1 MSFTEINSVENFV
14 IKAMTGVN
22 LNTPS
27 PVGEGQ
33 GVRVCEPPAHY
44 GARWE
49 YVPATALQREITEVL
64 VETEVKK
71 ALVRLNPEIAAQ
83 PERAD
88 EVIYKLRSI
97 LLSVNSTGL
106 VRANEKFAEW
116 LKGRKT
122 MPFGKNYAHVTVNL
136 IDFKN
141 IENNTFQLVNQFS
154 IRNRETKRPDI
165 VLFVNGFPLVVG
177 EAKTAVRPA
186 VSWLDG
192 AADIH
197 DGYENSVPELF
208 VPNVFSFATEGKELY
223 YGAVRTPLEF
233 WAAWRVDDD
242 ENLSKMMGLG
252 NVEKELKQLLSPRTL
267 LDILY
272 NFTTYTTNKKR
283 QRTKIV
289 CRYQQYEGANLIVER
304 VLQNRIKRG
313 LIWHFQGSGKSLLML
328 FAAQKLRKMPEL
340 KSPTVMIVV
349 DRVDLD
355 SQTQNVFK
363 EAQNVMP
370 TEDIST
376 MNSYL
381 ENDSR
386 YIIITT
392 IFKFKEA
399 KPNINLRE
407 NIIVMVDEAHRT
419 QEGDLGQRMRAAL
432 PNAFFFG
439 LTGTPINRSDHNTF
453 WTFGAEEDTN
463 GYMSRYSF
471 EDALRDNTILP
482 LHFEPRLLDIHI
494 DKDSVDEQF
503 AELSNSLDED
513 AKITLTKK
521 AAKMLEFLK
530 SPERIALVC
539 QDIAQ
544 HYQEKVEPQG
554 FKAMIVTPDREA
566 CHLYKQELG
575 KYFPDSASAV
585 VISTSGKGD
594 DELKRLYNRTKDEQ
608 EKLIEKYNN
617 PDSELKFLIVTAKLL
632 TGFDSPILQT
642 MYLDKSLKDHTL
654 LQAICRTN
662 RKFPNK
668 TFGRIVDYFGVFD
681 DAAKA
686 LEFDEDAMKKVI
698 TNLNS
703 LIDEL
708 PKVMENNLSH
718 FAGVDRTVEGFDGL
732 QAAQEAIGTNEKR
745 DAFAADYRQLSNIWE
760 SLSPD
765 PALEPFR
772 VDYKWLSNVYQS
784 VKPSGPD
791 SLGKLLWLSLGAQT
805 KKIMYDNIHAE
816 GIHTDM
822 EEVVLDE
829 TTVASLMANKDPKAA
844 KRMEKELIKRFKKYS
859 NIPKFVELSKR
870 LEELRAKAEAG
881 LISSIEFIKEL
892 CQIARETV
900 QAEKQEEKIEVR
912 KTGKEALTE
921 LFLELRTEDTPA
933 VVGRIVADID
943 EIVKIVRFPGWQT
956 TNAGEREVQKALRK
970 TLLKYKL
977 HKEEALFAKA
987 YLYIKEYY

>member
-1 MSFTEINSVENFV
+1 MSFNEINTVENFV
-14 IKAMTGVN
+14 IKTMTGVN
-22 LNTPS
+22 LNDAGAVGGE
-27 PVGEGQ
+27 PVAE
-33 GVRVCEPPAHY
+33 Y
-44 GARWE
+44 GAHWV
-49 YVPATALQREITEVL
+49 YTPASELSREITEVL
-64 VETEVKK
+64 IEMELKK
-71 ALVRLNPEIAAQ
+71 ALIKLNPEIAAL

-106 VRANEKFAEW
+106 VRANEEFAEW
-116 LKGRKT
+116 LKGDKT
-122 MPFGKNYAHVTVNL
+122 MPFGKNYAHVTVKL
-136 IDFKN
+136 IDFDN
-141 IENNTFQLVNQFS
+141 IGNNKFQLVNQFS

-165 VLFVNGFPLVVG
+165 VMFVNGIPLVVG
-177 EAKTAVRPA
+177 EAKTPIRPS
-186 VSWLDG
+186 VSWLDA

-233 WAAWRVDDD
+233 WAAWRVNDGDDVSR
-242 ENLSKMMGLG
+242 LMGLT
-252 NVEKELKQLLSPRTL
+252 NVAAEMKQLLSPKTL

-272 NFTTYTTNKKR
+272 NFTAYSTNKKR
-283 QRTKIV
+283 QRMKVV
-289 CRYQQYEGANLIVER
+289 CRYQQYEGANLIVQR
-304 VLQNRIKRG
+304 VVENKIKRG

-328 FAAQKLRKMPEL
+328 FAAQKMRKMAEL

-363 EAQNVMP
+363 EARNVVP
-370 TEDIST
+370 TEDIDT
-376 MNSYL
+376 LNRYL
-381 ENDSR
+381 ANDSR
-386 YIIITT
+386 FIIITT

-399 KPNINLRE
+399 KANINLRD

-419 QEGDLGQRMRAAL
+419 QEGDLGQRMRMAL

-439 LTGTPINRSDHNTF
+439 LTGTPINKSDHNTF
-453 WTFGAEEDTN
+453 WTFGAQEDEN

-471 EDALRDNTILP
+471 EDALRDKTILP

-494 DKDSVDEQF
+494 DRDRVDEEF
-503 AELSNSLDED
+503 EALSNTLDED
-513 AKITLTKK
+513 AKITLSNK

-530 SPERIALVC
+530 SPERIEIVC
-539 QDIAQ
+539 KDIAQ

-594 DELKRLYNRTKDEQ
+594 DELKRLYSLTKDEQ
-608 EKLIEKYNN
+608 EKLIEKFNK
-617 PDSELKFLIVTAKLL
+617 PESELKFLIVTAKLL
-632 TGFDSPILQT
+632 TGFDAPILQT

-686 LEFDEDAMKKVI
+686 LEFDEDVMKKVI

-703 LIDEL
+703 QLEEL
-708 PKVMENNLSH
+708 PRVMANNLAH
-718 FAGVDRTVEGFDGL
+718 FEGVDRTVDGFDGL
-732 QAAQEAIGTNEKR
+732 QAAQEAINTNEKR
-745 DAFAADYRQLSNIWE
+745 DAFASDYRQLANIWE

-765 PALEPFR
+765 VALEPYR
-772 VDYKWLSNVYQS
+772 EDYKWLSNVYQS

-805 KKIMYDNIHAE
+805 KKIMYDNIHVG
-816 GIHTDM
+816 GIHSDM

-829 TTVASLMANKDPKAA
+829 VMVASLMTSKDPRAA
-844 KRMEKELIKRFKKYS
+844 KKIEKELIKRFKKYA
-859 NIPKFVELSKR
+859 NQPKFIELSKR
-870 LEELRAKAEAG
+870 LEALRDKAEQG

-900 QAEKQEEKIEVR
+900 QAEKQEQQVEVR
-912 KTGKEALTE
+912 KTGEEALTE
-921 LFLELRTEDTPA
+921 LFMELRTEDTPA

-943 EIVKIVRFPGWQT
+943 SIVKIVRFPGWQN

-977 HKEEALFAKA
+977 HKEEVLFNKA
-987 YLYIKEYY
+987 YMYIREYY

>member
-1 MSFTEINSVENFV
+1 MSFNEINAVENFV
-14 IKAMTGVN
+14 IHTMTGVN
-22 LNTPS
+22 LNETNMAHEAQAPY
-27 PVGEGQ
+27 
-33 GVRVCEPPAHY
+33 GVQ
-44 GARWE
+44 WE
-49 YVPATALQREITEVL
+49 YLPASELPREVTEVM

-71 ALVRLNPEIAAQ
+71 ALVSLNPEIAAL

-106 VRANEKFAEW
+106 VRANEEFAEW
-116 LKGRKT
+116 LKGNKT
-122 MPFGKNYAHVTVNL
+122 MPFGKNYAHVSIKL
-136 IDFKN
+136 IDFET
-141 IENNTFQLVNQFS
+141 IENNKFQLVNQFS

-165 VLFVNGFPLVVG
+165 VMFVNGIPLVVG
-177 EAKTAVRPA
+177 EAKTPVRPS
-186 VSWLDG
+186 VSWLD
-192 AADIH
+192 AASDIH

-208 VPNVFSFATEGKELY
+208 VPNVLSFATEGKELY

-233 WAAWRVDDD
+233 WAAWRVNDGDDVAQ
-242 ENLSKMMGLG
+242 LMGLN
-252 NVEKELKQLLSPRTL
+252 NVAAEMKQLLSPKTL

-272 NFTTYTTNKKR
+272 NFTTYSTNKKR
-283 QRTKIV
+283 QRIKVV
-289 CRYQQYEGANLIVER
+289 CRYQQYEGANLIVQR
-304 VLQNRIKRG
+304 VLENKIKRG

-328 FAAQKLRKMPEL
+328 FAAQKMRKMKEL

-363 EAQNVMP
+363 EAPNVMP
-370 TEDIST
+370 TEDIDT
-376 MNSYL
+376 LNKYL
-381 ENDSR
+381 ANDSR

-392 IFKFKEA
+392 IFKFKDA
-399 KPNINLRE
+399 QANINQRE

-419 QEGDLGQRMRAAL
+419 QEGDLGQRMRLAL

-439 LTGTPINRSDHNTF
+439 LTGTPINKSDHNTF
-453 WTFGAEEDTN
+453 WTFGAQEDEN

-471 EDALRDNTILP
+471 EDALRDKTILP

-494 DKDSVDEQF
+494 DRDKVDEEF
-503 AELSNSLDED
+503 AAISNTLDED
-513 AKITLTKK
+513 AKITLSNK

-530 SPERIALVC
+530 SPERIEIVC
-539 QDIAQ
+539 KDIAQ

-585 VISTSGKGD
+585 VISTSGKGE
-594 DELKRLYNRTKDEQ
+594 DELKRLYNLSKDEQ
-608 EKLIEKYNN
+608 EKLIEKFNK

-632 TGFDSPILQT
+632 TGFDAPILQT

-686 LEFDEDAMKKVI
+686 LEFDEDVMKKVI
-698 TNLNS
+698 TNLS
-703 LIDEL
+703 SQLEEL
-708 PKVMENNLSH
+708 PRIMANNLAH
-718 FAGVDRTVEGFDGL
+718 FEGVDRTVEGFDGL
-732 QAAQEAIGTNEKR
+732 QAAQDAINTNEKR
-745 DAFAADYRQLSNIWE
+745 DAFASDYRQLANIWE

-765 PALEPFR
+765 PALEPYR
-772 VDYKWLSNVYQS
+772 TDYKWLSNVYQS

-805 KKIMYDNIHAE
+805 KKIMYDNIHVG

-829 TTVASLMANKDPKAA
+829 TMVASLMASKDSKAA
-844 KRMEKELIKRFKKYS
+844 KKIEKELIKRFKKYT
-859 NIPKFVELSKR
+859 NQPKFVELSKR
-870 LEELRAKAEAG
+870 LEALRDKAEQG

-892 CQIARETV
+892 CQIARETI
-900 QAEKQEEKIEVR
+900 QAEKQEEHIEVR
-912 KTGKEALTE
+912 KTGTEALTE

-943 EIVKIVRFPGWQT
+943 SIVKIVRFPGWQT

-977 HKEEALFAKA
+977 HKEEVLFNKA
-987 YLYIKEYY
+987 YMYIREYY

>member
-1 MSFTEINSVENFV
+1 MPFNEINSVENFV
-14 IKAMTGVN
+14 IKTMTGVN
-22 LNTPS
+22 LNDT
-27 PVGEGQ
+27 Q
-33 GVRVCEPPAHY
+33 ALHEPIVTY
-44 GARWE
+44 GAQWI
-49 YVPATALQREITEVL
+49 YTPASELPREITEVL
-64 VETEVKK
+64 IETELKQ
-71 ALVRLNPEIAAQ
+71 ALIKLNPEIAAL

-106 VRANEKFAEW
+106 VRANEEFAEW
-116 LKGRKT
+116 LKGKKT
-122 MPFGKNYAHVTVNL
+122 MPFGKNYSHVSVKL
-136 IDFKN
+136 IDFEN
-141 IENNTFQLVNQFS
+141 IENNKFQLINQFS

-165 VLFVNGFPLVVG
+165 VMFVNGIPLVVG
-177 EAKTAVRPA
+177 EAKTPVRPS
-186 VSWLDG
+186 VSWLD
-192 AADIH
+192 AASDIH

-208 VPNVFSFATEGKELY
+208 VPNVLSFATEGKELY

-233 WAAWRVDDD
+233 WAAWRVNEGDDVSR
-242 ENLSKMMGLG
+242 LMGLN
-252 NVEKELKQLLSPRTL
+252 NVAAEMKQLLSPKTL

-272 NFTTYTTNKKR
+272 NFTTYSTNKKR
-283 QRTKIV
+283 QRIKVV
-289 CRYQQYEGANLIVER
+289 CRYQQYEGANLIVQR
-304 VLQNRIKRG
+304 VLENKIKRG

-328 FAAQKLRKMPEL
+328 FAAQKMRKLKEL

-363 EAQNVMP
+363 EAPNVMP
-370 TEDIST
+370 TEDIDT
-376 MNSYL
+376 LNKYL
-381 ENDSR
+381 ANDSR
-386 YIIITT
+386 FIIITT
-392 IFKFKEA
+392 IFKFKDA
-399 KPNINLRE
+399 KANINQRD

-419 QEGDLGQRMRAAL
+419 QEGDLGQRMRMAL

-439 LTGTPINRSDHNTF
+439 LTGTPINKTDHNTF
-453 WTFGAEEDTN
+453 WTFGAQEDEN

-471 EDALRDNTILP
+471 EDALRDKTILP

-494 DKDSVDEQF
+494 DREKVDEEF
-503 AELSNSLDED
+503 EAISNTLDEE
-513 AKITLTKK
+513 AKITLSKK

-530 SPERIALVC
+530 SPERIEIVC
-539 QDIAQ
+539 KDIAQ

-585 VISTSGKGD
+585 VISTSGKGE
-594 DELKRLYNRTKDEQ
+594 DELKRLYNLTKDEQ
-608 EKLIEKYNN
+608 EKLVEKFNK

-632 TGFDSPILQT
+632 TGFDAPILQT

-686 LEFDEDAMKKVI
+686 LEFDEDVMKKVI
-698 TNLNS
+698 TNLS
-703 LIDEL
+703 SQLEEL
-708 PKVMENNLSH
+708 PRIMANNLAH
-718 FAGVDRTVEGFDGL
+718 FEGVDRTIEGFDGL
-732 QAAQEAIGTNEKR
+732 QAAQDSIDTNEKR
-745 DAFAADYRQLSNIWE
+745 DAFASDYRQLANIWE

-765 PALEPFR
+765 PALEPYR
-772 VDYKWLSNVYQS
+772 TDYKWLSNVYQS

-805 KKIMYDNIHAE
+805 KKIMYDNIHVG

-822 EEVVLDE
+822 QEVVLDE
-829 TTVASLMANKDPKAA
+829 TMVASLMVSKDPKAA
-844 KRMEKELIKRFKKYS
+844 KKIEKELIKRFKKYT
-859 NIPKFVELSKR
+859 NQPKFVELSKR
-870 LEELRAKAEAG
+870 LEALRDKAEQG

-892 CQIARETV
+892 CQIARETI
-900 QAEKQEEKIEVR
+900 QAEKQEEHIEVR
-912 KTGKEALTE
+912 KTGTEALTE

-943 EIVKIVRFPGWQT
+943 SIVKIVRFPGWQT

-977 HKEEALFAKA
+977 HKEEVLFNKA
-987 YLYIKEYY
+987 YMYIREYY

>member
-1 MSFTEINSVENFV
+1 MTFNEINSVENFV
-14 IKAMTGVN
+14 IKTMTGVN
-22 LNTPS
+22 LNDT
-27 PVGEGQ
+27 Q
-33 GVRVCEPPAHY
+33 ALHEPMSSY
-44 GARWE
+44 GAQWI
-49 YVPATALQREITEVL
+49 YTPASELPREITEVL
-64 VETEVKK
+64 IETELKQ
-71 ALVRLNPEIAAQ
+71 ALIKLNPEIAAL

-106 VRANEKFAEW
+106 VRANEEFAEW
-116 LKGRKT
+116 LKGNKT
-122 MPFGKNYAHVTVNL
+122 MPFGKNYAHVSIKL
-136 IDFKN
+136 IDFDN
-141 IENNTFQLVNQFS
+141 IENNKFQLVNQFS

-165 VLFVNGFPLVVG
+165 VMFVNGIPLVVG
-177 EAKTAVRPA
+177 EAKTPVRPS
-186 VSWLDG
+186 VSWLD
-192 AADIH
+192 AASDIH

-208 VPNVFSFATEGKELY
+208 VPNVLSFATEGKELY

-233 WAAWRVDDD
+233 WAAWRVNEGDDVSR
-242 ENLSKMMGLG
+242 LMGLN
-252 NVEKELKQLLSPRTL
+252 NVAAEMKQLLSPKTL

-272 NFTTYTTNKKR
+272 NFTTYSTNKKR
-283 QRTKIV
+283 QRIKIV
-289 CRYQQYEGANLIVER
+289 CRYQQYEGANLIVQR
-304 VLQNRIKRG
+304 VLENKIKRG

-328 FAAQKLRKMPEL
+328 FAAQKMRKLKEL

-363 EAQNVMP
+363 EAPNVMP
-370 TEDIST
+370 TEDIDT
-376 MNSYL
+376 LNKYL
-381 ENDSR
+381 ANDSR
-386 YIIITT
+386 FIIITT
-392 IFKFKEA
+392 IFKFKDA
-399 KPNINLRE
+399 KANINLRD

-419 QEGDLGQRMRAAL
+419 QEGDLGQRMRMAL

-439 LTGTPINRSDHNTF
+439 LTGTPINKTDHNTF
-453 WTFGAEEDTN
+453 WTFGAQEDEN

-471 EDALRDNTILP
+471 EDALRDKTILP

-494 DKDSVDEQF
+494 DREKVDEEF
-503 AELSNSLDED
+503 EAISNTLDEE
-513 AKITLTKK
+513 AKITLSKK

-530 SPERIALVC
+530 SPERIEIVC
-539 QDIAQ
+539 KDIAQ

-585 VISTSGKGD
+585 VISTSGKGE
-594 DELKRLYNRTKDEQ
+594 DELKRLYNLTKDEQ
-608 EKLIEKYNN
+608 EKLVEKFNK

-632 TGFDSPILQT
+632 TGFDAPILQT

-686 LEFDEDAMKKVI
+686 LEFDEDVMKKVI
-698 TNLNS
+698 TNLS
-703 LIDEL
+703 SQLEEL
-708 PKVMENNLSH
+708 PRIMANNLAH
-718 FAGVDRTVEGFDGL
+718 FEGVDRTIEGFDGL
-732 QAAQEAIGTNEKR
+732 QAAQDAIDTNEKR
-745 DAFAADYRQLSNIWE
+745 DAFASDYRQLANIWE

-765 PALEPFR
+765 PALEPYR
-772 VDYKWLSNVYQS
+772 TDYKWLSNVYQS

-805 KKIMYDNIHAE
+805 KKIMYDNIHVG

-822 EEVVLDE
+822 QEVVLDE
-829 TTVASLMANKDPKAA
+829 TMVASLMVSKDPKAA
-844 KRMEKELIKRFKKYS
+844 KKIEKELIKRFKKYT
-859 NIPKFVELSKR
+859 NQPKFVELSKR
-870 LEELRAKAEAG
+870 LEALRDKAEQG

-892 CQIARETV
+892 CQIARETI
-900 QAEKQEEKIEVR
+900 QAEKQEEHIEVR
-912 KTGKEALTE
+912 KTGTEALTE

-943 EIVKIVRFPGWQT
+943 SIVKIVRFPGWQT

-977 HKEEALFAKA
+977 HKEEVLFNKA
-987 YLYIKEYY
+987 YMYIREYY

>member
-1 MSFTEINSVENFV
+1 MSFNEINAVENFV
-14 IKAMTGVN
+14 IHTMTGVN
-22 LNTPS
+22 LNETNM
-27 PVGEGQ
+27 
-33 GVRVCEPPAHY
+33 AHEAQAPY
-44 GARWE
+44 GAQWE
-49 YVPATALQREITEVL
+49 YLPATELPREVTEVM

-106 VRANEKFAEW
+106 VRANEEFAEW
-116 LKGRKT
+116 LKGNKT
-122 MPFGKNYAHVTVNL
+122 MPFGKNYAHVSIKL
-136 IDFKN
+136 IDFDV
-141 IENNTFQLVNQFS
+141 IENNKFQLVNQFS

-165 VLFVNGFPLVVG
+165 VMFVNGIPLVVG
-177 EAKTAVRPA
+177 EAKTPVRPS
-186 VSWLDG
+186 VSWLD
-192 AADIH
+192 AASDIH

-208 VPNVFSFATEGKELY
+208 VPNVLSFATEGKELY

-233 WAAWRVDDD
+233 WAAWRVNEGDDVSR
-242 ENLSKMMGLG
+242 LMGLN
-252 NVEKELKQLLSPRTL
+252 NVAAEMKQLLSPKTL

-272 NFTTYTTNKKR
+272 NFTTYSTNKKR
-283 QRTKIV
+283 QRIKVV
-289 CRYQQYEGANLIVER
+289 CRYQQYEGANLIVQR
-304 VLQNRIKRG
+304 VLENKIKRG

-328 FAAQKLRKMPEL
+328 FAAQKMRKLKEL
-340 KSPTVMIVV
+340 KNPTVMIVV

-363 EAQNVMP
+363 EAPNVMP
-370 TEDIST
+370 TEDIDT
-376 MNSYL
+376 LNKYL
-381 ENDSR
+381 ANDSR
-386 YIIITT
+386 FIIITT
-392 IFKFKEA
+392 IFKFKDA
-399 KPNINLRE
+399 KANINLRD

-419 QEGDLGQRMRAAL
+419 QEGDLGQRMRMAL

-439 LTGTPINRSDHNTF
+439 LTGTPINKTDHNTF
-453 WTFGAEEDTN
+453 WTFGAQEDEN

-471 EDALRDNTILP
+471 EDALRDKTILP

-494 DKDSVDEQF
+494 DREKVDEEF
-503 AELSNSLDED
+503 EAISNTLDEE
-513 AKITLTKK
+513 AKITLSKK

-530 SPERIALVC
+530 SPERIEIVC
-539 QDIAQ
+539 KDIAQ

-585 VISTSGKGD
+585 AISTSGKGE
-594 DELKRLYNRTKDEQ
+594 DELKRLYNLTKDEQ
-608 EKLIEKYNN
+608 EKLVEKFNK

-632 TGFDSPILQT
+632 TGFDAPILQT

-686 LEFDEDAMKKVI
+686 LEFDEDVMKKVI
-698 TNLNS
+698 TNLS
-703 LIDEL
+703 SQLEEL
-708 PKVMENNLSH
+708 PRIMANNLAH
-718 FAGVDRTVEGFDGL
+718 FEGVDRTIEGFDGL
-732 QAAQEAIGTNEKR
+732 QAAQDAIDTNEKR
-745 DAFAADYRQLSNIWE
+745 DAFASDYRQLANIWE

-765 PALEPFR
+765 PALEPYR
-772 VDYKWLSNVYQS
+772 TDYKWLSNVYQS
-784 VKPSGPD
+784 VKPSGLD

-805 KKIMYDNIHAE
+805 KKIMYDNIHVG

-822 EEVVLDE
+822 QEVVLDE
-829 TTVASLMANKDPKAA
+829 TMVASLMVSKDPKAA
-844 KRMEKELIKRFKKYS
+844 KKIEKELIKRFKKYT
-859 NIPKFVELSKR
+859 NQPKFVELSKR
-870 LEELRAKAEAG
+870 LEALRDKAEQG

-892 CQIARETV
+892 CQIARETI
-900 QAEKQEEKIEVR
+900 QAEKQEEHIEVR
-912 KTGKEALTE
+912 KTGTEALTE

-943 EIVKIVRFPGWQT
+943 SIVKIVRFPGWQT

-977 HKEEALFAKA
+977 HKEEVLFNKA
-987 YLYIKEYY
+987 YMYIREYY

>member
-1 MSFTEINSVENFV
+1 MSFNEINSVENFV
-14 IKAMTGVN
+14 IKTMTGVN
-22 LNTPS
+22 LNETSALHESMPS
-27 PVGEGQ
+27 
-33 GVRVCEPPAHY
+33 Y
-44 GARWE
+44 GAQWI
-49 YVPATALQREITEVL
+49 YTPASELPREITEVL
-64 VETEVKK
+64 IETELKQ
-71 ALVRLNPEIAAQ
+71 ALVKLNPEIAAL

-106 VRANEKFAEW
+106 VRANEEFAEW
-116 LKGRKT
+116 LKGNKT
-122 MPFGKNYAHVTVNL
+122 MPFGKNYAHVSVKL
-136 IDFKN
+136 IDFET
-141 IENNTFQLVNQFS
+141 IENNKFQLVNQFS

-165 VLFVNGFPLVVG
+165 VMFVNGIPLVVG
-177 EAKTAVRPA
+177 EAKTPVRPS
-186 VSWLDG
+186 VSWLD
-192 AADIH
+192 AASDIH

-208 VPNVFSFATEGKELY
+208 VPNVLSFATEGKELY

-233 WAAWRVDDD
+233 WAAWRVNERDDVAR
-242 ENLSKMMGLG
+242 LMGLN
-252 NVEKELKQLLSPRTL
+252 NVAAEMKQLLSPKTL

-272 NFTTYTTNKKR
+272 NFTTYSTNKKR
-283 QRTKIV
+283 QRIKVV
-289 CRYQQYEGANLIVER
+289 CRYQQYEGANLIVQR
-304 VLQNRIKRG
+304 VLENKIKRG

-328 FAAQKLRKMPEL
+328 FAAQKMRKMKEL

-363 EAQNVMP
+363 EAPNVMP
-370 TEDIST
+370 TEDIDT
-376 MNSYL
+376 LNKYL
-381 ENDSR
+381 ANDSR

-392 IFKFKEA
+392 IFKFKDTQA
-399 KPNINLRE
+399 NINQRE

-419 QEGDLGQRMRAAL
+419 QEGDLGQRMRLAL

-439 LTGTPINRSDHNTF
+439 LTGTPINKSDHNTF
-453 WTFGAEEDTN
+453 WTFGAQEDEN

-471 EDALRDNTILP
+471 EDALRDKTILP

-494 DKDSVDEQF
+494 DRDKVDEEF
-503 AELSNSLDED
+503 AAISNTLDED
-513 AKITLTKK
+513 AKITLSNK

-530 SPERIALVC
+530 SPERIEIVC
-539 QDIAQ
+539 KDIAQ

-585 VISTSGKGD
+585 VISTSGKGE
-594 DELKRLYNRTKDEQ
+594 DELKRLYNLSKDEQ
-608 EKLIEKYNN
+608 EKLIEKFNK

-632 TGFDSPILQT
+632 TGFDAPILQT

-686 LEFDEDAMKKVI
+686 LEFDEEVMKKVI
-698 TNLNS
+698 TNLS
-703 LIDEL
+703 SQLEEL
-708 PKVMENNLSH
+708 PRIMANNLAH
-718 FAGVDRTVEGFDGL
+718 FEGVDRTVEGFDGL
-732 QAAQEAIGTNEKR
+732 QAAQDAINTNEKR
-745 DAFAADYRQLSNIWE
+745 DAFASDYRQLANIWE

-765 PALEPFR
+765 PALEPYR
-772 VDYKWLSNVYQS
+772 TDYKWLSNVYQS

-805 KKIMYDNIHAE
+805 KKIMYDNIHVG

-829 TTVASLMANKDPKAA
+829 TMVASLMASKDPKAA
-844 KRMEKELIKRFKKYS
+844 KKIEKELIKRFKKYA
-859 NIPKFVELSKR
+859 NQPKFVELSKR
-870 LEELRAKAEAG
+870 LEALRDKAEQG

-892 CQIARETV
+892 CQIARETI
-900 QAEKQEEKIEVR
+900 QAEKQEEHIEVR

-921 LFLELRTEDTPA
+921 LFLELRTDDTPA

-943 EIVKIVRFPGWQT
+943 SIVKIVRFPGWQT

-977 HKEEALFAKA
+977 HKEEVLFNKA
-987 YLYIKEYY
+987 YMYIREYY

>member
-1 MSFTEINSVENFV
+1 MSFNEINSVENFV
-14 IKAMTGVN
+14 IKTMTGVN
-22 LNTPS
+22 LNETSTLHEPMPS
-27 PVGEGQ
+27 
-33 GVRVCEPPAHY
+33 Y
-44 GARWE
+44 GAQWIYTSASE
-49 YVPATALQREITEVL
+49 LPREITEVL
-64 VETEVKK
+64 IETEMKQ
-71 ALVRLNPEIAAQ
+71 ALIKLNPEIAAL

-106 VRANEKFAEW
+106 VRANEEFAEW
-116 LKGRKT
+116 LKGNKT
-122 MPFGKNYAHVTVNL
+122 MPFGKNYAHVSVKL
-136 IDFKN
+136 IDFET
-141 IENNTFQLVNQFS
+141 IENNKFQFVNQFS

-165 VLFVNGFPLVVG
+165 VMFVNGIPLVVG
-177 EAKTAVRPA
+177 EAKTPVRPS
-186 VSWLDG
+186 VSWLD
-192 AADIH
+192 AASDIH

-208 VPNVFSFATEGKELY
+208 VPNVLSFATEGKELY

-233 WAAWRVDDD
+233 WAAWRVNDGDDVSR
-242 ENLSKMMGLG
+242 LMGLN
-252 NVEKELKQLLSPRTL
+252 NVAAEMKQLLSPKTL

-272 NFTTYTTNKKR
+272 NFTTYSTNKKR
-283 QRTKIV
+283 QRIKVV
-289 CRYQQYEGANLIVER
+289 CRYQQYEGANLIVQR
-304 VLQNRIKRG
+304 VLENKIKRG

-328 FAAQKLRKMPEL
+328 FAAQKMRKMKEL

-363 EAQNVMP
+363 EASNVMP
-370 TEDIST
+370 TEDIDT
-376 MNSYL
+376 LNKYL
-381 ENDSR
+381 ANDSR

-392 IFKFKEA
+392 IFKFKDA
-399 KPNINLRE
+399 QANINQRE

-419 QEGDLGQRMRAAL
+419 QEGDLGQRMRLAL

-439 LTGTPINRSDHNTF
+439 LTGTPINKSDHNTF
-453 WTFGAEEDTN
+453 WTFGAQEDEN

-471 EDALRDNTILP
+471 EDALRDKTILP

-494 DKDSVDEQF
+494 DRDKVDEEF
-503 AELSNSLDED
+503 AAIANTLDED
-513 AKITLTKK
+513 AKITLSNK

-530 SPERIALVC
+530 SPERIEIVC
-539 QDIAQ
+539 KDIAQ

-585 VISTSGKGD
+585 VISTSGKGE
-594 DELKRLYNRTKDEQ
+594 DELKRLYNLSKDEQ
-608 EKLIEKYNN
+608 EKLIEKFNK

-632 TGFDSPILQT
+632 TGFDAPILQT

-686 LEFDEDAMKKVI
+686 LEFDEEVMKKVI
-698 TNLNS
+698 TNLS
-703 LIDEL
+703 SQLEEL
-708 PKVMENNLSH
+708 PRIMANNLAH
-718 FAGVDRTVEGFDGL
+718 FEGVDRTVEGFDGL
-732 QAAQEAIGTNEKR
+732 QAAQDAINTNEKR
-745 DAFAADYRQLSNIWE
+745 DAFASDYRQLANIWE

-765 PALEPFR
+765 PALEPYR
-772 VDYKWLSNVYQS
+772 TDYKWLSNVYQS

-805 KKIMYDNIHAE
+805 KKIMYDNIHVG

-829 TTVASLMANKDPKAA
+829 TMVASLMASKDPKAA
-844 KRMEKELIKRFKKYS
+844 KKIEKELIKRFKKYT
-859 NIPKFVELSKR
+859 NQPKFVELSKR
-870 LEELRAKAEAG
+870 LEALRDKAEQG

-892 CQIARETV
+892 CQIARETI
-900 QAEKQEEKIEVR
+900 QAEKQEEHIEVR

-921 LFLELRTEDTPA
+921 LFLELRTDDTPA

-943 EIVKIVRFPGWQT
+943 SIVKIVRFPGWQT

-977 HKEEALFAKA
+977 HKEEVLFNRA
-987 YLYIKEYY
+987 YMYIREYY

>member
-1 MSFTEINSVENFV
+1 MSFNEINAVENFV
-14 IKAMTGVN
+14 IHTMTGVN
-22 LNTPS
+22 LNES
-27 PVGEGQ
+27 SM
-33 GVRVCEPPAHY
+33 AHEAAAPY
-44 GARWE
+44 GAQWE
-49 YVPATALQREITEVL
+49 YLPATELPREITEVM
-64 VETEVKK
+64 VETEVKN

-88 EVIYKLRSI
+88 EVIFKLRSI
-97 LLSVNSTGL
+97 LLSVRSTGL
-106 VRANEKFAEW
+106 VRANEEFAEW
-116 LKGRKT
+116 LKGNKT
-122 MPFGKNYAHVTVNL
+122 MPFGKNYAHVPVRL
-136 IDFKN
+136 IDFEH
-141 IENNTFQLVNQFS
+141 IANNKFQLVNQFS

-165 VLFVNGFPLVVG
+165 VMFVNGFPLVVG
-177 EAKTAVRPA
+177 ETKTPVRPS
-186 VSWLDG
+186 VSWLD
-192 AADIH
+192 AASDIH

-208 VPNVFSFATEGKELY
+208 VPNVFSFATEGRELF

-233 WAAWRVDDD
+233 WSAWRLNEGSEDSEMPGL
-242 ENLSKMMGLG
+242 ENVSAEMR
-252 NVEKELKQLLSPRTL
+252 QLLSPKTL

-272 NFTTYTTNKKR
+272 NFTTYTTNKSR
-283 QRTKIV
+283 QRIKVV
-289 CRYQQYEGANLIVER
+289 CRYQQYEGANKIVER
-304 VLQNRIKRG
+304 VLENKIKRG

-328 FAAQKLRKMPEL
+328 FAAQKMRRMPEL

-349 DRVDLD
+349 DRIDLD

-363 EAQNVMP
+363 EAPNVMP
-370 TEDIST
+370 TEDIDT
-376 MNSYL
+376 LNKFL
-381 ENDSR
+381 ENDAR

-392 IFKFKEA
+392 IFKFKDA
-399 KPNINLRE
+399 KPNINRRD

-439 LTGTPINRSDHNTF
+439 LTGTPINKSEHNTF
-453 WTFGAEEDTN
+453 WTFGAQEDKG

-494 DKDSVDEQF
+494 DRDAVDEEF
-503 AELSNSLDED
+503 ERLSNELDED
-513 AKITLTKK
+513 AKITLSSK

-530 SPERIALVC
+530 SPERIQIVC
-539 QDIAQ
+539 KDIAE
-544 HYQEKVEPQG
+544 HYRDKVEPQG

-566 CHLYKQELG
+566 CHLYKMELNN
-575 KYFPDSASAV
+575 YFPDSASAV
-585 VISTSGKGD
+585 VISTSGKGE
-594 DELKRLYNRTKDEQ
+594 DELKRLYSLTKDEQ
-608 EKLIEKYNN
+608 EKVIEKFNK

-686 LEFDEDAMKKVI
+686 LEFDEDVMKKVI
-698 TNLNS
+698 TNLND
-703 LIDEL
+703 LINEL
-708 PKVMENNLSH
+708 PQAMADTLSH
-718 FAGVDRTVEGFDGL
+718 FEGVDRTVDGFDGL
-732 QAAQEAIGTNEKR
+732 QAAQEAINTNEKR
-745 DAFAADYRQLSNIWE
+745 DAFAADYRRLSNIWE

-765 PALEPFR
+765 PALEPYR

-791 SLGKLLWLSLGAQT
+791 ALGKLIWLSLGAQT
-805 KKIMYDNIHAE
+805 KKIMYDNIHVA

-822 EEVVLDE
+822 EEVILDE
-829 TTVASLMANKDPKAA
+829 MMVSTLMGNKDMKAA
-844 KRMEKELIKRFKKYS
+844 KRMERELIKRFKKHADK
-859 NIPKFVELSKR
+859 PKFIELSKR
-870 LEELRAKAEAG
+870 LEALRDKAEQG

-892 CQIARETV
+892 CQIARETL
-900 QAEKQEEKIEVR
+900 QAEKQEAEVEVR

-943 EIVKIVRFPGWQT
+943 SIVKVVRFPGWQN

-977 HKEEALFAKA
+977 HKEEALFNKA
-987 YLYIKEYY
+987 YMYIREYY

>member
-1 MSFTEINSVENFV
+1 MPFNEINSVENFV
-14 IKAMTGVN
+14 IITMTGVN
-22 LNTPS
+22 LNETGTLHEPMPSYGTQWIYTPAS
-27 PVGEGQ
+27 ELP
-33 GVRVCEPPAHY
+33 
-44 GARWE
+44 
-49 YVPATALQREITEVL
+49 REITEVL
-64 VETEVKK
+64 IETELKQ
-71 ALVRLNPEIAAQ
+71 ALVKLNPEIAAL

-97 LLSVNSTGL
+97 LLSVNNTGL
-106 VRANEKFAEW
+106 VRANEEFAEW
-116 LKGRKT
+116 LKRNKT
-122 MPFGKNYAHVTVNL
+122 MPFGKNYEHVSVKL
-136 IDFKN
+136 IDFET
-141 IENNTFQLVNQFS
+141 IENNKFQLVNQFS

-165 VLFVNGFPLVVG
+165 VMFVNGIPLVVG
-177 EAKTAVRPA
+177 EAKTPVRPS
-186 VSWLDG
+186 VSWLD
-192 AADIH
+192 AASDIH

-208 VPNVFSFATEGKELY
+208 VPNVLSFATEGKELY

-233 WAAWRVDDD
+233 WAAWRVNDGDDVSR
-242 ENLSKMMGLG
+242 LMGLN
-252 NVEKELKQLLSPRTL
+252 NVAAEMKQLLSPKTL

-272 NFTTYTTNKKR
+272 NFTTYSTNKKR
-283 QRTKIV
+283 QRIKMV
-289 CRYQQYEGANLIVER
+289 CRYQQYEGANLIVQR
-304 VLQNRIKRG
+304 VLENKIKRG

-328 FAAQKLRKMPEL
+328 FAAQKMRKMKEL

-363 EAQNVMP
+363 EAPNVMP
-370 TEDIST
+370 TEDIDT
-376 MNSYL
+376 LNKYMA
-381 ENDSR
+381 NDSR

-392 IFKFKEA
+392 IFKFKDA
-399 KPNINLRE
+399 QANINQRE

-419 QEGDLGQRMRAAL
+419 QEGDLGQRMRLAL
-432 PNAFFFG
+432 PNAFFFV
-439 LTGTPINRSDHNTF
+439 LTGTPINKSDHNTF
-453 WTFGAEEDTN
+453 WTFGAQEDEN

-471 EDALRDNTILP
+471 EDALRDKTILP

-494 DKDSVDEQF
+494 DRDKVDEEF
-503 AELSNSLDED
+503 AAISNTLDED
-513 AKITLTKK
+513 AKITLSNK

-530 SPERIALVC
+530 SPERIEIVC
-539 QDIAQ
+539 KDIAQ

-585 VISTSGKGD
+585 VISTSGKGE
-594 DELKRLYNRTKDEQ
+594 DELKRLYNLSKDEQ
-608 EKLIEKYNN
+608 EKLIEKFNK

-632 TGFDSPILQT
+632 TGFDATILQT

-662 RKFPNK
+662 RKFTNK

-686 LEFDEDAMKKVI
+686 LEFDEEVMKKVI
-698 TNLNS
+698 TNLS
-703 LIDEL
+703 SQLEEL
-708 PKVMENNLSH
+708 PRIMANNLAH
-718 FAGVDRTVEGFDGL
+718 FEGVDRTVEGFDGL
-732 QAAQEAIGTNEKR
+732 QAAQDAINTNEKR
-745 DAFAADYRQLSNIWE
+745 DAFASDYRQLANIWE

-765 PALEPFR
+765 PALEPYR
-772 VDYKWLSNVYQS
+772 TDYKWLSNVYQS

-805 KKIMYDNIHAE
+805 KKIMYDNIHVG

-829 TTVASLMANKDPKAA
+829 TMVASLMASKDPKAA
-844 KRMEKELIKRFKKYS
+844 KKIEKELIKRFKKYT
-859 NIPKFVELSKR
+859 NQPKFVELSKR
-870 LEELRAKAEAG
+870 LEALRDKAEQG

-892 CQIARETV
+892 CQIARETI
-900 QAEKQEEKIEVR
+900 QAEKQEEHIEVR

-921 LFLELRTEDTPA
+921 LFLELRTDDTPA

-943 EIVKIVRFPGWQT
+943 SIVKIVRFPGWQT

-977 HKEEALFAKA
+977 HKEEVLFNKA
-987 YLYIKEYY
+987 YMYIREYY

>member
-1 MSFTEINSVENFV
+1 MSFNEINSVENFV
-14 IKAMTGVN
+14 IKTMTGVN
-22 LNTPS
+22 LNETGTLHEPMPS
-27 PVGEGQ
+27 
-33 GVRVCEPPAHY
+33 Y
-44 GARWE
+44 GAQWI
-49 YVPATALQREITEVL
+49 YTPASKLPREITEVL
-64 VETEVKK
+64 IETELKQ
-71 ALVRLNPEIAAQ
+71 ALVKLNPEIAAL

-106 VRANEKFAEW
+106 VRANEEFAEW
-116 LKGRKT
+116 LKGNKT
-122 MPFGKNYAHVTVNL
+122 MPFGKNYAHVSVKL
-136 IDFKN
+136 IDFET
-141 IENNTFQLVNQFS
+141 IENNKFQLVNQFS

-165 VLFVNGFPLVVG
+165 VMFVNGIPLVVG
-177 EAKTAVRPA
+177 EAKTPVRPS
-186 VSWLDG
+186 VSWLD
-192 AADIH
+192 AASDIH

-208 VPNVFSFATEGKELY
+208 VPNVLSFATEGKELY

-233 WAAWRVDDD
+233 WAAWRVNEGDDVSR
-242 ENLSKMMGLG
+242 LMGLN
-252 NVEKELKQLLSPRTL
+252 NVAAEMKQLLSPKTL

-272 NFTTYTTNKKR
+272 NFTTYSTNKKR
-283 QRTKIV
+283 QRIKVV
-289 CRYQQYEGANLIVER
+289 CRYQQYEGANLIVQR
-304 VLQNRIKRG
+304 VLENKIKRG

-363 EAQNVMP
+363 EAPNVMP
-370 TEDIST
+370 TEDIDT
-376 MNSYL
+376 LNKYL
-381 ENDSR
+381 ANDSR

-392 IFKFKEA
+392 IFKFKDA
-399 KPNINLRE
+399 QANINQRE

-419 QEGDLGQRMRAAL
+419 QEGDLGQRMRMAL

-439 LTGTPINRSDHNTF
+439 LTGTPINKTDHNTF
-453 WTFGAEEDTN
+453 WTFGAQENEN

-471 EDALRDNTILP
+471 EDALRDKTILP

-494 DKDSVDEQF
+494 DRDKVDEEF
-503 AELSNSLDED
+503 AAIANTLDED
-513 AKITLTKK
+513 AKITLSNK

-530 SPERIALVC
+530 SPERIEIVC
-539 QDIAQ
+539 KDIAQ

-575 KYFPDSASAV
+575 KYFPDSASGV
-585 VISTSGKGD
+585 VISTSGKGE
-594 DELKRLYNRTKDEQ
+594 DELKRLYNLSKDEQ
-608 EKLIEKYNN
+608 EKLIEKFNK

-632 TGFDSPILQT
+632 TGFDAPILQT

-686 LEFDEDAMKKVI
+686 LEFDEEVMKKVI
-698 TNLNS
+698 TNLS
-703 LIDEL
+703 SQLEEL
-708 PKVMENNLSH
+708 PRIMANNLAH
-718 FAGVDRTVEGFDGL
+718 FEGVDRTVEGFDGL
-732 QAAQEAIGTNEKR
+732 QAAQDAINTNEKR
-745 DAFAADYRQLSNIWE
+745 DAFASDYRQLANIWE

-765 PALEPFR
+765 PALEPYR
-772 VDYKWLSNVYQS
+772 TDYKWLSNVYQS

-805 KKIMYDNIHAE
+805 KKIMYDNIHVG

-829 TTVASLMANKDPKAA
+829 TMVASLMVSKDPKAA
-844 KRMEKELIKRFKKYS
+844 KKIEKELIKRFKKYT
-859 NIPKFVELSKR
+859 NQPKFVELSKR
-870 LEELRAKAEAG
+870 LEALRDKAEQG

-892 CQIARETV
+892 CQIARETI
-900 QAEKQEEKIEVR
+900 QAEKQEEHIEVR
-912 KTGKEALTE
+912 KTGTEALTE

-943 EIVKIVRFPGWQT
+943 SIVKIVRFPGWQT

-977 HKEEALFAKA
+977 HKEEVLFNKA
-987 YLYIKEYY
+987 YMYIREYY

>member
-1 MSFTEINSVENFV
+1 MSFNEINSVENFV
-14 IKAMTGVN
+14 IKTMTGVN
-22 LNTPS
+22 LNETTTSFEPTPS
-27 PVGEGQ
+27 
-33 GVRVCEPPAHY
+33 Y
-44 GARWE
+44 GARWI
-49 YVPATALQREITEVL
+49 YTPASELSREITEVL
-64 VETEVKK
+64 VETELKH
-71 ALVRLNPEIAAQ
+71 ALIKLNPEIAAL
-83 PERAD
+83 PELAD

-106 VRANEKFAEW
+106 VRANEEFAEW
-116 LKGRKT
+116 LKGNKT
-122 MPFGKNYAHVTVNL
+122 MPFGKNYAHVSVKL
-136 IDFKN
+136 IDFEN
-141 IENNTFQLVNQFS
+141 IDNNKFQLVNQFS

-165 VLFVNGFPLVVG
+165 VMFVNGIPLAVG
-177 EAKTAVRPA
+177 ETKTPIRPS
-186 VSWLDG
+186 VSWLD
-192 AADIH
+192 AASDIH
-197 DGYENSVPELF
+197 DIYENSVPELF
-208 VPNVFSFATEGKELY
+208 VPNILSFATEGKELY

-233 WAAWRVDDD
+233 WSAWRVNDNDDV
-242 ENLSKMMGLG
+242 SRMMGLN
-252 NVEKELKQLLSPRTL
+252 NVAAEMKQLLSPKTL

-272 NFTTYTTNKKR
+272 NFTTYSTNKKR
-283 QRTKIV
+283 QRIKVV
-289 CRYQQYEGANLIVER
+289 CRYQQYEGANLIVQR
-304 VLQNRIKRG
+304 VLENKIKRG

-340 KSPTVMIVV
+340 KSPTVIIVV

-363 EAQNVMP
+363 EAPNVMP
-370 TEDIST
+370 TEDIDT
-376 MNSYL
+376 LNKYL
-381 ENDSR
+381 ANDSR

-392 IFKFKEA
+392 IFKFKDA
-399 KPNINLRE
+399 QASINLRD

-419 QEGDLGQRMRAAL
+419 QEGDLGQRMRMAL

-439 LTGTPINRSDHNTF
+439 LTGTPINKTDHNTF
-453 WTFGAEEDTN
+453 WTFGANEDDN

-471 EDALRDNTILP
+471 EDALRDKTILP

-494 DKDSVDEQF
+494 DREKVDEEF
-503 AELSNSLDED
+503 AALSNTLDED
-513 AKITLTKK
+513 AKITLSNK

-530 SPERIALVC
+530 SPERIEIVC
-539 QDIAQ
+539 KDIAQ

-594 DELKRLYNRTKDEQ
+594 DELKHLYNLTKDEQ
-608 EKLIEKYNN
+608 EKLIEKFNK

-632 TGFDSPILQT
+632 TGFDAPILQT

-686 LEFDEDAMKKVI
+686 LEFDEEVMKKVI

-703 LIDEL
+703 QLEEL
-708 PKVMENNLSH
+708 PRIMKNNLAH
-718 FAGVDRTVEGFDGL
+718 FEGVDRTIDGFEGL
-732 QAAQEAIGTNEKR
+732 QAAQDAIKSNEKR
-745 DAFAADYRQLSNIWE
+745 DAFASDYRQLANIWE

-765 PALEPFR
+765 PALEPYR
-772 VDYKWLSNVYQS
+772 TDYKWLSNVYQS

-805 KKIMYDNIHAE
+805 KKIMYDNIHVG
-816 GIHTDM
+816 GIHSDM

-829 TTVASLMANKDPKAA
+829 TMVASLMASKDPRTA
-844 KRMEKELIKRFKKYS
+844 KKIEKELIKRFKKYS
-859 NIPKFVELSKR
+859 GKPKFVELSKR
-870 LEELRAKAEAG
+870 LEALRDKAEQG

-892 CQIARETV
+892 CQIARETI
-900 QAEKQEEKIEVR
+900 QAEKQEEHIEVR
-912 KTGKEALTE
+912 KTGMEALTD
-921 LFLELRTEDTPA
+921 LFLELRTDDTPA

-943 EIVKIVRFPGWQT
+943 SIVKIVRFPGWQS

-977 HKEEALFAKA
+977 HKEEALFNKA
-987 YLYIKEYY
+987 YMYIREYY

>member
-1 MSFTEINSVENFV
+1 MSFNEINSVENFV
-14 IKAMTGVN
+14 IMTMTGVN
-22 LNTPS
+22 LNETTTSFEPTPS
-27 PVGEGQ
+27 
-33 GVRVCEPPAHY
+33 Y
-44 GARWE
+44 GARWI
-49 YVPATALQREITEVL
+49 YTPASELSREITEVL
-64 VETEVKK
+64 IETELKH
-71 ALVRLNPEIAAQ
+71 ALIKLNPEIAAL

-106 VRANEKFAEW
+106 VRANEEFAEW
-116 LKGRKT
+116 LKGNKT
-122 MPFGKNYAHVTVNL
+122 MPFGKNYAHVSVKL
-136 IDFKN
+136 IDF
-141 IENNTFQLVNQFS
+141 ENLDNNKFQLVNQFS

-165 VLFVNGFPLVVG
+165 VMFVNGIPLVVG
-177 EAKTAVRPA
+177 ETKTPIRPS
-186 VSWLDG
+186 VSWLD
-192 AADIH
+192 AASDIH
-197 DGYENSVPELF
+197 DIYENSVPELF
-208 VPNVFSFATEGKELY
+208 VPNILSFATEGKELY

-233 WAAWRVDDD
+233 WSAWRVNDNDDV
-242 ENLSKMMGLG
+242 SRMMGLN
-252 NVEKELKQLLSPRTL
+252 NVAAEMNQLLSPKTL

-272 NFTTYTTNKKR
+272 NFTTYSTNKKR
-283 QRTKIV
+283 QRIKVV
-289 CRYQQYEGANLIVER
+289 CRYQQYEGANLIVQR
-304 VLQNRIKRG
+304 VLENKIKRG

-340 KSPTVMIVV
+340 KSPTVIIVV

-363 EAQNVMP
+363 EAPNVMP
-370 TEDIST
+370 TEDIDT
-376 MNSYL
+376 LNKYL
-381 ENDSR
+381 ANDSR

-392 IFKFKEA
+392 IFKFKDA
-399 KPNINLRE
+399 QASINLRD

-419 QEGDLGQRMRAAL
+419 QEGDLGQRMRTAL

-439 LTGTPINRSDHNTF
+439 LTGTPINKTDHNTF
-453 WTFGAEEDTN
+453 WTFGANEDDN

-471 EDALRDNTILP
+471 EDALRDKTILP

-494 DKDSVDEQF
+494 DREKVDEEF
-503 AELSNSLDED
+503 AALSNTLDED
-513 AKITLTKK
+513 AKITLSNK

-530 SPERIALVC
+530 SPERIEIVC
-539 QDIAQ
+539 KDIAQ

-594 DELKRLYNRTKDEQ
+594 DELKRLYNLTKDEQ
-608 EKLIEKYNN
+608 EKLIEKFNK

-632 TGFDSPILQT
+632 TGFDAPILQT

-686 LEFDEDAMKKVI
+686 LEFDEEVMKKVI

-703 LIDEL
+703 QLEEL
-708 PKVMENNLSH
+708 PRIMKNNLAH
-718 FAGVDRTVEGFDGL
+718 FEGMDRTIDGFDGL
-732 QAAQEAIGTNEKR
+732 QAAQDAINTNEKR
-745 DAFAADYRQLSNIWE
+745 DAFASDYRQLANIWE

-765 PALEPFR
+765 SALEPYR
-772 VDYKWLSNVYQS
+772 TDYKWLSNVYQS

-805 KKIMYDNIHAE
+805 KKIMYDNIHVG
-816 GIHTDM
+816 GIHSDM

-829 TTVASLMANKDPKAA
+829 TMVASLMASKDPKTA
-844 KRMEKELIKRFKKYS
+844 KKIEKELIKRFKKYS
-859 NIPKFVELSKR
+859 GKPKFVELSKR
-870 LEELRAKAEAG
+870 LEALRDKAEQG

-892 CQIARETV
+892 CQIARETI
-900 QAEKQEEKIEVR
+900 QAEKQEEHIEVR
-912 KTGKEALTE
+912 KTGMEALTD
-921 LFLELRTEDTPA
+921 LFLELRTDDTPA

-943 EIVKIVRFPGWQT
+943 SIVKIVRFPGWQS

-977 HKEEALFAKA
+977 HKEEALFNKA
-987 YLYIKEYY
+987 YMYIREYY

>member
-1 MSFTEINSVENFV
+1 MPFNEINSVENFV
-14 IKAMTGVN
+14 IKTMTGVN
-22 LNTPS
+22 LN
-27 PVGEGQ
+27 ELKALH
-33 GVRVCEPPAHY
+33 EPIVTY
-44 GARWE
+44 GAQWI
-49 YVPATALQREITEVL
+49 YTPASELPREITEVL
-64 VETEVKK
+64 IETELKQ
-71 ALVRLNPEIAAQ
+71 ALIKLNPEIAAL

-106 VRANEKFAEW
+106 VRANEEFAEW
-116 LKGRKT
+116 LKGNKT
-122 MPFGKNYAHVTVNL
+122 MPFGKNYAHVSVKL
-136 IDFKN
+136 IDFET
-141 IENNTFQLVNQFS
+141 IENNKFQLVNQFS

-165 VLFVNGFPLVVG
+165 VMFVNGIPLVVG
-177 EAKTAVRPA
+177 EAKTPVRPS
-186 VSWLDG
+186 VSWLD
-192 AADIH
+192 AASDIH

-208 VPNVFSFATEGKELY
+208 VPNVLSFATEGKELY

-233 WAAWRVDDD
+233 WAAWRVNDGDDVSR
-242 ENLSKMMGLG
+242 LMGLN
-252 NVEKELKQLLSPRTL
+252 NVAAEMKQLLSPKTL

-272 NFTTYTTNKKR
+272 NFTTYSTNKKR
-283 QRTKIV
+283 LRIKVV
-289 CRYQQYEGANLIVER
+289 CRYQQYEGANLIVQR
-304 VLQNRIKRG
+304 VLENKIKRG

-328 FAAQKLRKMPEL
+328 FAAQKMRKMKEL

-363 EAQNVMP
+363 EAPNVMP
-370 TEDIST
+370 TEDIET
-376 MNSYL
+376 LNKYL
-381 ENDSR
+381 ANDSR

-392 IFKFKEA
+392 IFKFKDA
-399 KPNINLRE
+399 QANINQRE

-419 QEGDLGQRMRAAL
+419 QEGDMGQRMRLAL

-439 LTGTPINRSDHNTF
+439 LTGTPINKSDHNTF
-453 WTFGAEEDTN
+453 WTFGAQEDEN

-471 EDALRDNTILP
+471 EDALRDKTILP

-494 DKDSVDEQF
+494 DRDKVDEEF
-503 AELSNSLDED
+503 AAIANTLDED
-513 AKITLTKK
+513 AKITLSNK

-530 SPERIALVC
+530 SPERIEIVC
-539 QDIAQ
+539 KDIAQ

-585 VISTSGKGD
+585 VISTSGKGE
-594 DELKRLYNRTKDEQ
+594 DELKRLYNLSKDEQ
-608 EKLIEKYNN
+608 EKLIEKFNK

-632 TGFDSPILQT
+632 TGFDAPILQT

-686 LEFDEDAMKKVI
+686 LEFDEEVMKKVI
-698 TNLNS
+698 TNLS
-703 LIDEL
+703 SQLEEL
-708 PKVMENNLSH
+708 PRIMANNLAH
-718 FAGVDRTVEGFDGL
+718 FEGVDRTVEGFDGL
-732 QAAQEAIGTNEKR
+732 QAAQDAINTNEKR
-745 DAFAADYRQLSNIWE
+745 DAFASDYRQLANIWE

-765 PALEPFR
+765 PALEPYR
-772 VDYKWLSNVYQS
+772 TDYKWLSNVYQS

-805 KKIMYDNIHAE
+805 KKIMYDNIHVG

-829 TTVASLMANKDPKAA
+829 TMVASLMASKDPKAA
-844 KRMEKELIKRFKKYS
+844 KKIEKELIKRFKKYA
-859 NIPKFVELSKR
+859 NQPKFVELSKR
-870 LEELRAKAEAG
+870 LEALRDKAEQG

-892 CQIARETV
+892 CQIARETI
-900 QAEKQEEKIEVR
+900 QAEKQEEHIEVR

-921 LFLELRTEDTPA
+921 LFLELRTDDTPA

-943 EIVKIVRFPGWQT
+943 SIVKIVRFPGWQT

-977 HKEEALFAKA
+977 HKEEVLFNKA
-987 YLYIKEYY
+987 YMYIREYY

>member
-1 MSFTEINSVENFV
+1 MSFNEINSVENFV
-14 IKAMTGVN
+14 VKTMTGVN
-22 LNTPS
+22 LNET
-27 PVGEGQ
+27 GTLH
-33 GVRVCEPPAHY
+33 EPMSSY
-44 GARWE
+44 GAQWI
-49 YVPATALQREITEVL
+49 YTPASELPREITEVL
-64 VETEVKK
+64 IETELKQ
-71 ALVRLNPEIAAQ
+71 ALVKLNPEIAAL

-106 VRANEKFAEW
+106 VRANEEFAEW
-116 LKGRKT
+116 LKGNKT
-122 MPFGKNYAHVTVNL
+122 MPFGKNYAHVSVKL
-136 IDFKN
+136 IDFET
-141 IENNTFQLVNQFS
+141 IENNKFQLVNQFS
-154 IRNRETKRPDI
+154 IRNRETKRLDI
-165 VLFVNGFPLVVG
+165 VMFVNGFPLVVG
-177 EAKTAVRPA
+177 ETKTPVRPS
-186 VSWLDG
+186 VSWLD
-192 AADIH
+192 AASDIH

-233 WAAWRVDDD
+233 WSAWRVNDGDDVAR
-242 ENLSKMMGLG
+242 LMGLN
-252 NVEKELKQLLSPRTL
+252 NVAAEMKQLLSPKTL

-272 NFTTYTTNKKR
+272 NFTTYSTNKKR
-283 QRTKIV
+283 QRIKVV
-289 CRYQQYEGANLIVER
+289 CRYQQYEGANLIVQR
-304 VLQNRIKRG
+304 VLENKIKRG

-328 FAAQKLRKMPEL
+328 FAAQKMRKMKEL

-363 EAQNVMP
+363 EAPNVMP
-370 TEDIST
+370 TEDIDT
-376 MNSYL
+376 LNKYL
-381 ENDSR
+381 ANDSR

-392 IFKFKEA
+392 IFKFKDA
-399 KPNINLRE
+399 QANINQRE

-419 QEGDLGQRMRAAL
+419 QEGDLGQRMRLAL

-439 LTGTPINRSDHNTF
+439 LTGTPINKSDHNTF
-453 WTFGAEEDTN
+453 WTFGAQEDEN

-471 EDALRDNTILP
+471 EDALRDKTILP

-494 DKDSVDEQF
+494 DRDKVDEEF
-503 AELSNSLDED
+503 AAISNTLDED
-513 AKITLTKK
+513 AKITLSNK

-530 SPERIALVC
+530 SPERIEIVC
-539 QDIAQ
+539 KDIAQ

-585 VISTSGKGD
+585 VISTSGKGE
-594 DELKRLYNRTKDEQ
+594 DELKRLYNLSKDEQ
-608 EKLIEKYNN
+608 EKLIEKFNK

-632 TGFDSPILQT
+632 TGFDAPILQT

-686 LEFDEDAMKKVI
+686 LEFDEEVMKKVI
-698 TNLNS
+698 TNLS
-703 LIDEL
+703 SQLEEL
-708 PKVMENNLSH
+708 PRIMANNLAH
-718 FAGVDRTVEGFDGL
+718 FEGVDRTVEGFDGL
-732 QAAQEAIGTNEKR
+732 QAAQDAINTNEKR
-745 DAFAADYRQLSNIWE
+745 DAFASDYRQLANIWE

-765 PALEPFR
+765 PALESYR
-772 VDYKWLSNVYQS
+772 TDYKWLSNVYQS

-805 KKIMYDNIHAE
+805 KKIMYDNIHVG

-829 TTVASLMANKDPKAA
+829 TMVASLMASKDPKAA
-844 KRMEKELIKRFKKYS
+844 KKIEKELIKRFKKYT
-859 NIPKFVELSKR
+859 NQPKFVELSKR
-870 LEELRAKAEAG
+870 LEALRDKAEQG

-892 CQIARETV
+892 CQIARETI
-900 QAEKQEEKIEVR
+900 QAEKQEEHIEVR

-921 LFLELRTEDTPA
+921 LFLELRTDDTPA

-943 EIVKIVRFPGWQT
+943 SIVKIVRFPGWQT

-977 HKEEALFAKA
+977 HKEEVLFNKA
-987 YLYIKEYY
+987 YMYIREYY

>member
-1 MSFTEINSVENFV
+1 MSFNEINSVENFV
-14 IKAMTGVN
+14 IKTMTGVN
-22 LNTPS
+22 LNETGTLHEPMSSYGVQWIYTPAS
-27 PVGEGQ
+27 ELP
-33 GVRVCEPPAHY
+33 
-44 GARWE
+44 
-49 YVPATALQREITEVL
+49 REITEVL
-64 VETEVKK
+64 IETELKQ
-71 ALVRLNPEIAAQ
+71 ALIKLNPEIAAL

-106 VRANEKFAEW
+106 VRANEEFAEW
-116 LKGRKT
+116 LKGNKT
-122 MPFGKNYAHVTVNL
+122 MPFGKNYAHVSVKL
-136 IDFKN
+136 IDFEN
-141 IENNTFQLVNQFS
+141 IENNKFQLVNQFS

-165 VLFVNGFPLVVG
+165 VMFVNGIPLVVG
-177 EAKTAVRPA
+177 EAKTPVRPS
-186 VSWLDG
+186 VSWLD
-192 AADIH
+192 AASDIH

-208 VPNVFSFATEGKELY
+208 VPNVLSFATEGKELY

-233 WAAWRVDDD
+233 WAAWRVNEGDDVSR
-242 ENLSKMMGLG
+242 LMGLN
-252 NVEKELKQLLSPRTL
+252 NVAAEMKQLLSPKTL

-272 NFTTYTTNKKR
+272 NFTTYSTNKKR
-283 QRTKIV
+283 QRIKIV
-289 CRYQQYEGANLIVER
+289 CRYQQYEGANLIVQR
-304 VLQNRIKRG
+304 VLENKIKRG

-328 FAAQKLRKMPEL
+328 FAAQKMRKLKEL

-363 EAQNVMP
+363 EAPNVMP
-370 TEDIST
+370 TEDIDT
-376 MNSYL
+376 LNKYL
-381 ENDSR
+381 ANDSR
-386 YIIITT
+386 FIIITT
-392 IFKFKEA
+392 IFKFKDA
-399 KPNINLRE
+399 KSNINLRD

-419 QEGDLGQRMRAAL
+419 QEGDLGQRMRMAL

-439 LTGTPINRSDHNTF
+439 LTGTPINKTDHNTF
-453 WTFGAEEDTN
+453 WTFGAQEDEN

-471 EDALRDNTILP
+471 EDALRDKTILP

-494 DKDSVDEQF
+494 DREKVDEEF
-503 AELSNSLDED
+503 EAISNTLDEE
-513 AKITLTKK
+513 AKITLSKK
-521 AAKMLEFLK
+521 ATKMLEFLK
-530 SPERIALVC
+530 SPERIEIVC
-539 QDIAQ
+539 KDIAQ

-585 VISTSGKGD
+585 VISTSGKGE
-594 DELKRLYNRTKDEQ
+594 DELKRLYNLTKDEQ
-608 EKLIEKYNN
+608 EKLVEKFNK

-632 TGFDSPILQT
+632 TGFDAPILQT

-686 LEFDEDAMKKVI
+686 LEFDEDVMKKVI
-698 TNLNS
+698 TNLS
-703 LIDEL
+703 SQLEEL
-708 PKVMENNLSH
+708 PRIMANNLAH
-718 FAGVDRTVEGFDGL
+718 FEGVDRTIEGFDGL
-732 QAAQEAIGTNEKR
+732 QAAQDAIDTNEMR
-745 DAFAADYRQLSNIWE
+745 DAFASDYRQLANIWE

-765 PALEPFR
+765 PALEPYR
-772 VDYKWLSNVYQS
+772 TDYKWLSNVYQS

-805 KKIMYDNIHAE
+805 KKIMYDNIHVG

-822 EEVVLDE
+822 QEVVLDE
-829 TTVASLMANKDPKAA
+829 TMVASLMVSKDPKAA
-844 KRMEKELIKRFKKYS
+844 KKIEKELIKRFKKYT
-859 NIPKFVELSKR
+859 NQPKFVELSKR
-870 LEELRAKAEAG
+870 LEALRDKAEQG

-892 CQIARETV
+892 CQIARETI
-900 QAEKQEEKIEVR
+900 QAEKQEEHIEVR
-912 KTGKEALTE
+912 KTGTEALTE

-943 EIVKIVRFPGWQT
+943 SIVKIVRFPGWQT

-977 HKEEALFAKA
+977 HKEEVLFNKA
-987 YLYIKEYY
+987 YMYIREYY

>member
-1 MSFTEINSVENFV
+1 MSFNEINSVENFV
-14 IKAMTGVN
+14 IKTMTGVN
-22 LNTPS
+22 LNETSTLHEPMSSYGVQWIYTPAS
-27 PVGEGQ
+27 ELP
-33 GVRVCEPPAHY
+33 
-44 GARWE
+44 
-49 YVPATALQREITEVL
+49 REITEVL
-64 VETEVKK
+64 IETELKQ
-71 ALVRLNPEIAAQ
+71 ALIKLNPEIAAL

-106 VRANEKFAEW
+106 VRANEEFAEW
-116 LKGRKT
+116 LKGNKT
-122 MPFGKNYAHVTVNL
+122 MPFGKNYAHVSVKL
-136 IDFKN
+136 IDFET
-141 IENNTFQLVNQFS
+141 IENNKFQLVNQFS

-165 VLFVNGFPLVVG
+165 VMFVNGIPLVVG
-177 EAKTAVRPA
+177 EAKTPVRPS
-186 VSWLDG
+186 VSWLD
-192 AADIH
+192 AASDIH

-208 VPNVFSFATEGKELY
+208 VPNVLSFATEGKELY

-233 WAAWRVDDD
+233 WAAWRVNDGDDVSR
-242 ENLSKMMGLG
+242 LMGLN
-252 NVEKELKQLLSPRTL
+252 NVAAEMKQLLSPKTL

-272 NFTTYTTNKKR
+272 NFTTYSTNKKR
-283 QRTKIV
+283 QRTKVV
-289 CRYQQYEGANLIVER
+289 CRYQQYEGANLIVQR
-304 VLQNRIKRG
+304 VLENKIKRG

-328 FAAQKLRKMPEL
+328 FAAQKMRKMKEL

-363 EAQNVMP
+363 EASNVMP
-370 TEDIST
+370 TEDIDT
-376 MNSYL
+376 LNKYL
-381 ENDSR
+381 ANDSR

-392 IFKFKEA
+392 IFKFKDA
-399 KPNINLRE
+399 QANINQRE

-419 QEGDLGQRMRAAL
+419 QEGDLGQRMRLAL

-439 LTGTPINRSDHNTF
+439 LTGTPINKSDHNTF
-453 WTFGAEEDTN
+453 WTFGAQEDEN

-471 EDALRDNTILP
+471 EDALRDKTILP

-494 DKDSVDEQF
+494 DRDKVDEEF
-503 AELSNSLDED
+503 AAIANTLDED
-513 AKITLTKK
+513 AKITLSNK

-530 SPERIALVC
+530 SPERIEIVC
-539 QDIAQ
+539 KDIAQ

-585 VISTSGKGD
+585 VISTSGKGE
-594 DELKRLYNRTKDEQ
+594 DELKRLYNLSKDEQ
-608 EKLIEKYNN
+608 EKLIEKFNK

-632 TGFDSPILQT
+632 TGFDAPILQT

-686 LEFDEDAMKKVI
+686 LEFDEEVMKKVI
-698 TNLNS
+698 TNLS
-703 LIDEL
+703 SQLEEL
-708 PKVMENNLSH
+708 PRIMANNLAH
-718 FAGVDRTVEGFDGL
+718 FEGVDRTIEGFDGL
-732 QAAQEAIGTNEKR
+732 QAAQDAIGTNEKR
-745 DAFAADYRQLSNIWE
+745 DAFASDYRQLANIWE

-765 PALEPFR
+765 PALEPYR
-772 VDYKWLSNVYQS
+772 TDYKWLSNVYQS

-805 KKIMYDNIHAE
+805 KKIMYDNIHVG

-829 TTVASLMANKDPKAA
+829 TMVASLMASKDPKAA
-844 KRMEKELIKRFKKYS
+844 KKIEKELIKRFEKYT
-859 NIPKFVELSKR
+859 NQPKFVELSKR
-870 LEELRAKAEAG
+870 LEALRDKAEQG

-892 CQIARETV
+892 CQIARETI
-900 QAEKQEEKIEVR
+900 QAEKQEEHIEVR
-912 KTGKEALTE
+912 KTGTEALTE

-943 EIVKIVRFPGWQT
+943 SIVRIVRFPGWQT

-977 HKEEALFAKA
+977 HKEEVLFNKA
-987 YLYIKEYY
+987 YMYIREYY

>member
-1 MSFTEINSVENFV
+1 MSFNEINSVENFV
-14 IKAMTGVN
+14 IKTMTGVN
-22 LNTPS
+22 LNDTQALHEPMPS
-27 PVGEGQ
+27 
-33 GVRVCEPPAHY
+33 Y
-44 GARWE
+44 GAQWI
-49 YVPATALQREITEVL
+49 YTPASELPREITEVL
-64 VETEVKK
+64 IETELKQ
-71 ALVRLNPEIAAQ
+71 ALVKLNPEIAAL

-106 VRANEKFAEW
+106 VRANEEFAEW
-116 LKGRKT
+116 LKGNKT
-122 MPFGKNYAHVTVNL
+122 MPFGKNYAHVSVKL
-136 IDFKN
+136 IDFEN
-141 IENNTFQLVNQFS
+141 IENNKFQLVNQFS

-165 VLFVNGFPLVVG
+165 VMFVNGIPLVVG
-177 EAKTAVRPA
+177 EAKTPVRPS
-186 VSWLDG
+186 VSWLD
-192 AADIH
+192 AASDIH

-208 VPNVFSFATEGKELY
+208 VPNVLSFATEGKELY

-233 WAAWRVDDD
+233 WAAWRVNEGDDVSR
-242 ENLSKMMGLG
+242 LMGLN
-252 NVEKELKQLLSPRTL
+252 NVAAEMKQLLSPKTL

-272 NFTTYTTNKKR
+272 NFTTYSTNKKR
-283 QRTKIV
+283 QRIKVV
-289 CRYQQYEGANLIVER
+289 CRYQQYEGANLIVQR
-304 VLQNRIKRG
+304 VLENKIKRG

-328 FAAQKLRKMPEL
+328 FAAQKMRKLKEL

-363 EAQNVMP
+363 EAPNVMP
-370 TEDIST
+370 TEDIDT
-376 MNSYL
+376 LNKYL
-381 ENDSR
+381 ANDSR
-386 YIIITT
+386 FIIITT
-392 IFKFKEA
+392 IFKFKDA
-399 KPNINLRE
+399 KANINLRD

-419 QEGDLGQRMRAAL
+419 QEGDLGQRMRMAL

-439 LTGTPINRSDHNTF
+439 LTGTPINKTDHNTF
-453 WTFGAEEDTN
+453 WTFGAQEDEN

-471 EDALRDNTILP
+471 EDALRDKTILP

-494 DKDSVDEQF
+494 DREKVDEEF
-503 AELSNSLDED
+503 EAISNTLDEE
-513 AKITLTKK
+513 AKITLSKK

-530 SPERIALVC
+530 SPERIEIVC
-539 QDIAQ
+539 KDIAQ

-585 VISTSGKGD
+585 VISTSGKGE
-594 DELKRLYNRTKDEQ
+594 DELKRLYNLSKDEQ
-608 EKLIEKYNN
+608 EKLIEKFNK

-632 TGFDSPILQT
+632 TGFDAPILQT

-686 LEFDEDAMKKVI
+686 LEFDEDVMKKVI
-698 TNLNS
+698 TNLS
-703 LIDEL
+703 SQLEEL
-708 PKVMENNLSH
+708 PRIMANNLAH
-718 FAGVDRTVEGFDGL
+718 FEGVDRTIEGFDGL
-732 QAAQEAIGTNEKR
+732 QAAQDAIDTNEKR
-745 DAFAADYRQLSNIWE
+745 DAFASDYRQLANIWE

-765 PALEPFR
+765 PALEPYR
-772 VDYKWLSNVYQS
+772 TDYKWLSNVYQS

-805 KKIMYDNIHAE
+805 KKIMYDNIHVG

-822 EEVVLDE
+822 QEVVLDE
-829 TTVASLMANKDPKAA
+829 TMVASLMVSKDPKAA
-844 KRMEKELIKRFKKYS
+844 KKIEKELIKRFKKYT
-859 NIPKFVELSKR
+859 NQPKFVELSKR
-870 LEELRAKAEAG
+870 LEALRDKAEQG

-892 CQIARETV
+892 CQIARETI
-900 QAEKQEEKIEVR
+900 QAEKQEEHIEVR
-912 KTGKEALTE
+912 KTGTEALTE

-943 EIVKIVRFPGWQT
+943 SIVKIVRFPGWQT

-977 HKEEALFAKA
+977 HKEEVLFNKA
-987 YLYIKEYY
+987 YMYIREYY

>member
-1 MSFTEINSVENFV
+1 MPFNEINSVENFV
-14 IKAMTGVN
+14 IKTMTGVN
-22 LNTPS
+22 LNETGTAHESATP
-27 PVGEGQ
+27 
-33 GVRVCEPPAHY
+33 Y
-44 GARWE
+44 GAQWI
-49 YVPATALQREITEVL
+49 YTPASELSREITEVL
-64 VETEVKK
+64 IETELKQ
-71 ALVRLNPEIAAQ
+71 ALIDLNPEIKAQ

-106 VRANEKFAEW
+106 VRANEEFAEW
-116 LKGRKT
+116 LKGNKT
-122 MPFGKNYAHVTVNL
+122 MPFGKNYAHVSVKL
-136 IDFKN
+136 IDFET
-141 IENNTFQLVNQFS
+141 IENNKFQLVNQFS

-165 VLFVNGFPLVVG
+165 VMFVNGIPLVVG
-177 EAKTAVRPA
+177 EAKTPVRPS
-186 VSWLDG
+186 VSWLD
-192 AADIH
+192 AASDIH

-208 VPNVFSFATEGKELY
+208 VPNVLSFATEGKELY

-233 WAAWRVDDD
+233 WAAWRVNEVDDVAR
-242 ENLSKMMGLG
+242 LMGLN
-252 NVEKELKQLLSPRTL
+252 NVAAEMKQLLSPKTL

-272 NFTTYTTNKKR
+272 NFTTYSTNKKR
-283 QRTKIV
+283 QRIKVV
-289 CRYQQYEGANLIVER
+289 CRYQQYEGANLIVQR
-304 VLQNRIKRG
+304 VLENKIKRG

-355 SQTQNVFK
+355 SQAQNVFK
-363 EAQNVMP
+363 EAPNVMP
-370 TEDIST
+370 TEDIDT
-376 MNSYL
+376 LNKYL
-381 ENDSR
+381 ANDSR

-392 IFKFKEA
+392 IFKFKDA
-399 KPNINLRE
+399 QANINLRD

-419 QEGDLGQRMRAAL
+419 QEGDLGQRMRMAL

-439 LTGTPINRSDHNTF
+439 LTGTPINKTDHNTF
-453 WTFGAEEDTN
+453 WTFGAQEDEN

-471 EDALRDNTILP
+471 EDALRDKTILP

-494 DKDSVDEQF
+494 DREKVDEEF
-503 AELSNSLDED
+503 EALANTLDED
-513 AKITLTKK
+513 AKITLSNK

-530 SPERIALVC
+530 SPERIEIVC
-539 QDIAQ
+539 KDITQ
-544 HYQEKVEPQG
+544 HYHEKVEPQG

-575 KYFPDSASAV
+575 KYFPDSASGV
-585 VISTSGKGD
+585 VISTSGKGE
-594 DELKRLYNRTKDEQ
+594 DELKRLYNLSKDEQ
-608 EKLIEKYNN
+608 EKLIEKFNK

-632 TGFDSPILQT
+632 TGFDAPILQT

-662 RKFPNK
+662 RKYPNK

-686 LEFDEDAMKKVI
+686 LEFDEKVMKKVI
-698 TNLNS
+698 TNLS
-703 LIDEL
+703 SQLEEL
-708 PKVMENNLSH
+708 PRIMANNLAH
-718 FAGVDRTVEGFDGL
+718 FEGVDRTIEGFDGL
-732 QAAQEAIGTNEKR
+732 QVAQDAINTNEKR
-745 DAFAADYRQLSNIWE
+745 DAFASDYRQLANIWE
-760 SLSPD
+760 SVSPD
-765 PALEPFR
+765 PALEPYR
-772 VDYKWLSNVYQS
+772 TDYKWLSNVYQS

-805 KKIMYDNIHAE
+805 KKIMYDNIHVG

-829 TTVASLMANKDPKAA
+829 TMVTSLMASKDPRAA
-844 KRMEKELIKRFKKYS
+844 KKIEKELIKRFKKYT
-859 NIPKFVELSKR
+859 NQPKFVELSKR
-870 LEELRAKAEAG
+870 LEALRDKAEQG

-892 CQIARETV
+892 CQIARETI
-900 QAEKQEEKIEVR
+900 QAEKQEEHIEVR
-912 KTGKEALTE
+912 KTGMEALTE
-921 LFLELRTEDTPA
+921 LFLDLRTDDTPA

-943 EIVKIVRFPGWQT
+943 NIVKIVRFPGWQN

-977 HKEEALFAKA
+977 HKEEVLFNKA
-987 YLYIKEYY
+987 YLYIREYY

>member
-1 MSFTEINSVENFV
+1 MTFNEINSVENFV
-14 IKAMTGVN
+14 IKTMTGVN
-22 LNTPS
+22 LNEFK
-27 PVGEGQ
+27 VLH
-33 GVRVCEPPAHY
+33 EPMASY
-44 GARWE
+44 GAQWI
-49 YVPATALQREITEVL
+49 YTPASELPREITEVL
-64 VETEVKK
+64 IETELKQ
-71 ALVRLNPEIAAQ
+71 ALVKLNPEIAAL

-106 VRANEKFAEW
+106 VRANEEFAEW
-116 LKGRKT
+116 LKGNKT
-122 MPFGKNYAHVTVNL
+122 MPFGKNYAHVSVKL
-136 IDFKN
+136 IDFET
-141 IENNTFQLVNQFS
+141 IENNKFQLVNQFS

-165 VLFVNGFPLVVG
+165 VMFVNGIPLVVG
-177 EAKTAVRPA
+177 EAKTPVRPS
-186 VSWLDG
+186 VSWLD
-192 AADIH
+192 AASDIH

-208 VPNVFSFATEGKELY
+208 VPNVLSFATEGKELY

-233 WAAWRVDDD
+233 WAAWRVNEGDDVSR
-242 ENLSKMMGLG
+242 LMGLN
-252 NVEKELKQLLSPRTL
+252 NVAAEMKQLLSPKTL

-272 NFTTYTTNKKR
+272 NFTTYSTNKKR
-283 QRTKIV
+283 QRIKVV
-289 CRYQQYEGANLIVER
+289 CRYQQYEGANLIVQR
-304 VLQNRIKRG
+304 VLENKIKRG

-328 FAAQKLRKMPEL
+328 FAAQKMRKLKEL

-363 EAQNVMP
+363 EAPSVMP
-370 TEDIST
+370 TEDIDT
-376 MNSYL
+376 LNKYL
-381 ENDSR
+381 ANDSR
-386 YIIITT
+386 FIIITT
-392 IFKFKEA
+392 IFKFKDA
-399 KPNINLRE
+399 KANINLRD

-419 QEGDLGQRMRAAL
+419 QEGDLGQRMRMAL

-439 LTGTPINRSDHNTF
+439 LTGTPINKTDHNTF
-453 WTFGAEEDTN
+453 WTFGAQEDEN

-471 EDALRDNTILP
+471 EDALRDKTILP

-494 DKDSVDEQF
+494 DREKVDEEF
-503 AELSNSLDED
+503 EAISNTLDEE
-513 AKITLTKK
+513 AKITLSKK

-530 SPERIALVC
+530 SPERIEIVC
-539 QDIAQ
+539 KDIAQ

-585 VISTSGKGD
+585 VISTSGKGE
-594 DELKRLYNRTKDEQ
+594 DELKRLYNLTKDEQ
-608 EKLIEKYNN
+608 EKVVEKFNK

-632 TGFDSPILQT
+632 TGFDAPILQT

-686 LEFDEDAMKKVI
+686 LEFDEDVMKKVI
-698 TNLNS
+698 TNLS
-703 LIDEL
+703 SQLEEL
-708 PKVMENNLSH
+708 PRIMANNLAH
-718 FAGVDRTVEGFDGL
+718 FEGVDRTIEGFDGL
-732 QAAQEAIGTNEKR
+732 QAAQDAIDTNEKR
-745 DAFAADYRQLSNIWE
+745 DAFASDYRQLANIWE

-765 PALEPFR
+765 PALEPYR
-772 VDYKWLSNVYQS
+772 TDYKWLSNVYQS

-805 KKIMYDNIHAE
+805 KKIMYDNIHVG

-822 EEVVLDE
+822 QEVVLDE
-829 TTVASLMANKDPKAA
+829 TMVASLMVSKDPKAA
-844 KRMEKELIKRFKKYS
+844 KKIEKELIKRFKKYT
-859 NIPKFVELSKR
+859 NQPKFVELSKR
-870 LEELRAKAEAG
+870 LEALRDKAEQG

-892 CQIARETV
+892 CQIARETI
-900 QAEKQEEKIEVR
+900 QAEKQEEHIEVR
-912 KTGKEALTE
+912 KTGTEALTE

-933 VVGRIVADID
+933 VVGRIVTDID
-943 EIVKIVRFPGWQT
+943 SIVKIVRFPGWQT

-977 HKEEALFAKA
+977 HKEEVLFNKA
-987 YLYIKEYY
+987 YMYIREYY

>member
-1 MSFTEINSVENFV
+1 MSFNEINSVENFF
-14 IKAMTGVN
+14 IKTMTGVN
-22 LNTPS
+22 LNETSTLHESMPS
-27 PVGEGQ
+27 
-33 GVRVCEPPAHY
+33 Y
-44 GARWE
+44 GAQWI
-49 YVPATALQREITEVL
+49 YTPASELPREITEVL
-64 VETEVKK
+64 IETELKQ
-71 ALVRLNPEIAAQ
+71 ALVKLNPEIAAL

-106 VRANEKFAEW
+106 VRANEEFAEW
-116 LKGRKT
+116 LKGNKT
-122 MPFGKNYAHVTVNL
+122 MPFGKNYAHVSVKL
-136 IDFKN
+136 INFDV
-141 IENNTFQLVNQFS
+141 IENNKFQLVNQFS

-165 VLFVNGFPLVVG
+165 VMFVNGIPLVVG
-177 EAKTAVRPA
+177 EAKTPVRPS
-186 VSWLDG
+186 VSWLD
-192 AADIH
+192 AASDIH

-208 VPNVFSFATEGKELY
+208 VPNVLSFATEGKELY

-233 WAAWRVDDD
+233 WAAWRVNDGDDVSR
-242 ENLSKMMGLG
+242 LMGLN
-252 NVEKELKQLLSPRTL
+252 NVAAEMKQLLSPKTL

-272 NFTTYTTNKKR
+272 NFTTYSTNKKR
-283 QRTKIV
+283 QRIKVV
-289 CRYQQYEGANLIVER
+289 CRYQQYEGANLIVQR
-304 VLQNRIKRG
+304 VLENKIKRG

-328 FAAQKLRKMPEL
+328 FAAQKMRKMKEL

-363 EAQNVMP
+363 EAPNVMP
-370 TEDIST
+370 TEDIDT
-376 MNSYL
+376 LNKYL
-381 ENDSR
+381 ANDSR

-392 IFKFKEA
+392 IFKFKDA
-399 KPNINLRE
+399 QANINLRE

-419 QEGDLGQRMRAAL
+419 QEGDLGQQMRLAL

-439 LTGTPINRSDHNTF
+439 LTGTPINKSDHNTF
-453 WTFGAEEDTN
+453 WTFGAQEDEN

-471 EDALRDNTILP
+471 EDALRDKTILP

-494 DKDSVDEQF
+494 DRDKVDKEF
-503 AELSNSLDED
+503 AAIANTLDED
-513 AKITLTKK
+513 AKITLSNK

-530 SPERIALVC
+530 SPERIEIVC
-539 QDIAQ
+539 KDIAQ

-585 VISTSGKGD
+585 VISTSGKGE
-594 DELKRLYNRTKDEQ
+594 DELKRLYNLSKDEQ
-608 EKLIEKYNN
+608 EKLIEKFNK

-632 TGFDSPILQT
+632 TGFDAPILQT

-686 LEFDEDAMKKVI
+686 LEFDEEVMKKVI
-698 TNLNS
+698 TNLS
-703 LIDEL
+703 SQLEEL
-708 PKVMENNLSH
+708 PRIMANNLAH
-718 FAGVDRTVEGFDGL
+718 FEGVDRTVEGFDGL
-732 QAAQEAIGTNEKR
+732 QAAQDAINTNEKR
-745 DAFAADYRQLSNIWE
+745 DAFASDYRQLANIWE

-765 PALEPFR
+765 PALEPYR
-772 VDYKWLSNVYQS
+772 TDYKWLSNVYQS

-805 KKIMYDNIHAE
+805 KKIMYDNIHVG

-829 TTVASLMANKDPKAA
+829 TMVASLMASKDPKAA
-844 KRMEKELIKRFKKYS
+844 KKIEKELIKRFKKYT
-859 NIPKFVELSKR
+859 NQPKFVELSKR
-870 LEELRAKAEAG
+870 LEALRDKAEQG

-892 CQIARETV
+892 CQIARETI
-900 QAEKQEEKIEVR
+900 QAEKQEEHIEVR

-921 LFLELRTEDTPA
+921 LFLELRTDDTPA

-943 EIVKIVRFPGWQT
+943 SIVKIVRFPGWQT

-977 HKEEALFAKA
+977 HKEEVLFNKA
-987 YLYIKEYY
+987 YLYIREYY

>member
-1 MSFTEINSVENFV
+1 M
-14 IKAMTGVN
+14 
-22 LNTPS
+22 
-27 PVGEGQ
+27 
-33 GVRVCEPPAHY
+33 
-44 GARWE
+44 
-49 YVPATALQREITEVL
+49 
-64 VETEVKK
+64 
-71 ALVRLNPEIAAQ
+71 
-83 PERAD
+83 
-88 EVIYKLRSI
+88 
-97 LLSVNSTGL
+97 
-106 VRANEKFAEW
+106 
-116 LKGRKT
+116 
-122 MPFGKNYAHVTVNL
+122 
-136 IDFKN
+136 
-141 IENNTFQLVNQFS
+141 
-154 IRNRETKRPDI
+154 
-165 VLFVNGFPLVVG
+165 FVNGIPLVVG
-177 EAKTAVRPA
+177 EAKTPVRPS
-186 VSWLDG
+186 VSWLD
-192 AADIH
+192 AASDIH

-208 VPNVFSFATEGKELY
+208 VPNVLSFATEGKELY

-233 WAAWRVDDD
+233 WAAWRVNDGDDMSR
-242 ENLSKMMGLG
+242 LMGLN
-252 NVEKELKQLLSPRTL
+252 NVAAEMKQLLSPKTL

-272 NFTTYTTNKKR
+272 NFTTYSTNKKR
-283 QRTKIV
+283 QRIKVV
-289 CRYQQYEGANLIVER
+289 CRYQQYEGANLIVQR
-304 VLQNRIKRG
+304 VLENKIKRG

-328 FAAQKLRKMPEL
+328 FAAQKMRKMKEL

-363 EAQNVMP
+363 EAPNVMP
-370 TEDIST
+370 TEDIDT
-376 MNSYL
+376 LNKYL
-381 ENDSR
+381 ANDSR

-392 IFKFKEA
+392 IFKFKDA
-399 KPNINLRE
+399 QANINQRE

-419 QEGDLGQRMRAAL
+419 QEGDLGQRMRLAL

-439 LTGTPINRSDHNTF
+439 LTGTPINKSDHNTF
-453 WTFGAEEDTN
+453 WTFGAQEDEN

-471 EDALRDNTILP
+471 EDALRDKTILP

-494 DKDSVDEQF
+494 DRDKVDEEF
-503 AELSNSLDED
+503 ATIANTLDED
-513 AKITLTKK
+513 AKIALSNK

-530 SPERIALVC
+530 SPERIEIVC
-539 QDIAQ
+539 KDIAQ

-585 VISTSGKGD
+585 VISTSGKGE
-594 DELKRLYNRTKDEQ
+594 DELKRLYNLSKDEQ
-608 EKLIEKYNN
+608 EKLIEKFNK

-632 TGFDSPILQT
+632 TGFDAPILQT

-686 LEFDEDAMKKVI
+686 LEFDEEVMKKVI
-698 TNLNS
+698 TNLS
-703 LIDEL
+703 SQLEEL
-708 PKVMENNLSH
+708 PRIMANNLAH
-718 FAGVDRTVEGFDGL
+718 FEGVDRTVDGFDGL
-732 QAAQEAIGTNEKR
+732 QAAQDAINTNEKR
-745 DAFAADYRQLSNIWE
+745 DTFASDYRQLANIWE

-765 PALEPFR
+765 PALEPYR
-772 VDYKWLSNVYQS
+772 TDYKWLSNVYQS

-805 KKIMYDNIHAE
+805 KKIMYNNIHVG

-829 TTVASLMANKDPKAA
+829 TMVASLMASKDPKAA
-844 KRMEKELIKRFKKYS
+844 KKIEKELIKRFKKYT
-859 NIPKFVELSKR
+859 NQPKFVELSKR
-870 LEELRAKAEAG
+870 LEALRDKAEQG

-892 CQIARETV
+892 CQIARETI
-900 QAEKQEEKIEVR
+900 QAEKQEEHIEVR
-912 KTGKEALTE
+912 KTGMEALTE
-921 LFLELRTEDTPA
+921 LFLELRTDDTPA

-943 EIVKIVRFPGWQT
+943 SIVKIVRFPGWQT

-977 HKEEALFAKA
+977 HKEEVLFNKA
-987 YLYIKEYY
+987 YMYIREYY

>member
-1 MSFTEINSVENFV
+1 MSFNEINSVENFV
-14 IKAMTGVN
+14 IKTMTGVN
-22 LNTPS
+22 LNDT
-27 PVGEGQ
+27 Q
-33 GVRVCEPPAHY
+33 ALHEPMASY
-44 GARWE
+44 GAQWI
-49 YVPATALQREITEVL
+49 YNPASELPREITEVL
-64 VETEVKK
+64 IETELKQ
-71 ALVRLNPEIAAQ
+71 ALVKLNPEIAAL

-106 VRANEKFAEW
+106 VRANEEFAEW
-116 LKGRKT
+116 LKGNKT
-122 MPFGKNYAHVTVNL
+122 MPFGKNYAHVSVKL
-136 IDFKN
+136 IDFET
-141 IENNTFQLVNQFS
+141 IENNKFQLVNQFS

-165 VLFVNGFPLVVG
+165 VMFVNGIPLVVG
-177 EAKTAVRPA
+177 ETKTPVRPS
-186 VSWLDG
+186 VSWLD
-192 AADIH
+192 AASDIH

-208 VPNVFSFATEGKELY
+208 VPNVLSFATEGKELY

-233 WAAWRVDDD
+233 WAAWRVNDGDDVSR
-242 ENLSKMMGLG
+242 LMGLN
-252 NVEKELKQLLSPRTL
+252 NVAAEMKQLLSPKTL

-272 NFTTYTTNKKR
+272 NFTTYSTNKKR
-283 QRTKIV
+283 QRIKVV
-289 CRYQQYEGANLIVER
+289 CRYQQYEGANLIVQR
-304 VLQNRIKRG
+304 VLENKIKRG

-328 FAAQKLRKMPEL
+328 FAAQKMRKMKEL

-363 EAQNVMP
+363 EASNVMP
-370 TEDIST
+370 TEDIDT
-376 MNSYL
+376 LNKYL
-381 ENDSR
+381 ANDSR

-392 IFKFKEA
+392 IFKFKDA
-399 KPNINLRE
+399 QANINQRE

-419 QEGDLGQRMRAAL
+419 QEGDLGQRMRLAL

-439 LTGTPINRSDHNTF
+439 LTGTPINKSDHNTF
-453 WTFGAEEDTN
+453 WTFGAQEDEN

-471 EDALRDNTILP
+471 EDALRDKTILP

-494 DKDSVDEQF
+494 DRDKVDEEF
-503 AELSNSLDED
+503 AAIANTLDED
-513 AKITLTKK
+513 AKITLSNK

-530 SPERIALVC
+530 SPERIEIVC
-539 QDIAQ
+539 KDIAQ

-585 VISTSGKGD
+585 VISTSGKGE
-594 DELKRLYNRTKDEQ
+594 DELKRLYNLSKDEQ
-608 EKLIEKYNN
+608 EKLIEKFNK

-632 TGFDSPILQT
+632 TGFDAPILQT

-686 LEFDEDAMKKVI
+686 LEFDEEVMKKVI
-698 TNLNS
+698 TNLS
-703 LIDEL
+703 SQLAEL
-708 PKVMENNLSH
+708 PRIMANNLAH
-718 FAGVDRTVEGFDGL
+718 FEGVDRTVEGFDGL
-732 QAAQEAIGTNEKR
+732 QAAQDAINTNEKR
-745 DAFAADYRQLSNIWE
+745 DAFASDYRQLANIWE

-765 PALEPFR
+765 PALEPYR
-772 VDYKWLSNVYQS
+772 TDYKWLSNVYQS

-805 KKIMYDNIHAE
+805 KKIMYDNIHVG

-829 TTVASLMANKDPKAA
+829 TMVASLMASKDPKAA
-844 KRMEKELIKRFKKYS
+844 KKIEKELIKRFKKYT
-859 NIPKFVELSKR
+859 NKPKFVELSKR
-870 LEELRAKAEAG
+870 LEALRDKAEQG

-892 CQIARETV
+892 CQIARETI
-900 QAEKQEEKIEVR
+900 QAEKQEEHIEVR

-921 LFLELRTEDTPA
+921 LFLELRTDDTPA

-943 EIVKIVRFPGWQT
+943 SIVKIVRFPGWQT

-977 HKEEALFAKA
+977 HKEEVLFNKA
-987 YLYIKEYY
+987 YLYIREYY

>member
-1 MSFTEINSVENFV
+1 MSFNEINSVENFV
-14 IKAMTGVN
+14 IKTMTGVN
-22 LNTPS
+22 LNDT
-27 PVGEGQ
+27 Q
-33 GVRVCEPPAHY
+33 ALHEPMASY
-44 GARWE
+44 GAQWI
-49 YVPATALQREITEVL
+49 YTPASELPREITEVL
-64 VETEVKK
+64 IETELKQ
-71 ALVRLNPEIAAQ
+71 ALVKLNPEIAAL

-88 EVIYKLRSI
+88 EIIYKLRSI

-106 VRANEKFAEW
+106 VRANEEFTEW
-116 LKGRKT
+116 LKGNKT
-122 MPFGKNYAHVTVNL
+122 MPFGKNYAHVSIKL
-136 IDFKN
+136 IDFET
-141 IENNTFQLVNQFS
+141 IENNKFQLVNQFS

-165 VLFVNGFPLVVG
+165 VMFVNGIPLVVG
-177 EAKTAVRPA
+177 EAKTPVRPS
-186 VSWLDG
+186 VSWLD
-192 AADIH
+192 AASDIH

-208 VPNVFSFATEGKELY
+208 VPNVLSFATDGKELY

-233 WAAWRVDDD
+233 WAAWRVNEGDDVSR
-242 ENLSKMMGLG
+242 LMGLN
-252 NVEKELKQLLSPRTL
+252 NVAAEMIQLLSPKTL

-272 NFTTYTTNKKR
+272 NFTTYSTNKKR
-283 QRTKIV
+283 QRIKVV
-289 CRYQQYEGANLIVER
+289 CRYQQYEGANLIVQR
-304 VLQNRIKRG
+304 VLENKIKRG

-328 FAAQKLRKMPEL
+328 FAAQKMRKMKEL

-363 EAQNVMP
+363 EAPNVMP
-370 TEDIST
+370 TEDIDT
-376 MNSYL
+376 LNKYL
-381 ENDSR
+381 ANDSR

-392 IFKFKEA
+392 IFKFKDA
-399 KPNINLRE
+399 QANINQRE

-419 QEGDLGQRMRAAL
+419 QEGDLGQRMRLAL

-439 LTGTPINRSDHNTF
+439 LTGTPINKSDHNTF
-453 WTFGAEEDTN
+453 WTFGAQEDEN

-471 EDALRDNTILP
+471 EDALRDKTILP

-494 DKDSVDEQF
+494 DRDKVDEEF
-503 AELSNSLDED
+503 AAIANTLDED
-513 AKITLTKK
+513 AKITLSNK

-530 SPERIALVC
+530 SPERIEIVC
-539 QDIAQ
+539 KDIAQ

-585 VISTSGKGD
+585 VISTSGKGE
-594 DELKRLYNRTKDEQ
+594 DELKRLYNLSKDEQ
-608 EKLIEKYNN
+608 EKLIEKFNK

-632 TGFDSPILQT
+632 TGFDAPILQT

-686 LEFDEDAMKKVI
+686 LEFDEEVMKKVI
-698 TNLNS
+698 TNLS
-703 LIDEL
+703 SQLEEL
-708 PKVMENNLSH
+708 PRIMANNLAH
-718 FAGVDRTVEGFDGL
+718 FEGVDRTIEGFDGL
-732 QAAQEAIGTNEKR
+732 QAAQDAIDTNEKR
-745 DAFAADYRQLSNIWE
+745 DAFASDYRQLANIWE

-765 PALEPFR
+765 PALEPYR
-772 VDYKWLSNVYQS
+772 TDYKWLSNVYQS

-805 KKIMYDNIHAE
+805 KKIMYDNIHVG

-829 TTVASLMANKDPKAA
+829 TMVASLMASKDPKAA
-844 KRMEKELIKRFKKYS
+844 KKIEKELIKRFKKYT
-859 NIPKFVELSKR
+859 NQPKFVELSKR
-870 LEELRAKAEAG
+870 LEALRDKAEQG

-892 CQIARETV
+892 CQIARETI
-900 QAEKQEEKIEVR
+900 QAEKQEEHIEVR
-912 KTGKEALTE
+912 KTGMEALTE
-921 LFLELRTEDTPA
+921 LFLELRTDDTPA

-943 EIVKIVRFPGWQT
+943 SIVKIVRFPGWQT

-977 HKEEALFAKA
+977 HKEEVLFNKA
-987 YLYIKEYY
+987 YMYIREYY

>member
-1 MSFTEINSVENFV
+1 MSFNEINSVENFV
-14 IKAMTGVN
+14 IKTMTGVN
-22 LNTPS
+22 LNDT
-27 PVGEGQ
+27 Q
-33 GVRVCEPPAHY
+33 ALHEPMSSY
-44 GARWE
+44 GAQWI
-49 YVPATALQREITEVL
+49 YTPASELQREITEVL
-64 VETEVKK
+64 IETELKQ
-71 ALVRLNPEIAAQ
+71 ALIKLNPEIAAL

-106 VRANEKFAEW
+106 VRANEEFAEW
-116 LKGRKT
+116 LKGKKT
-122 MPFGKNYAHVTVNL
+122 MPFGKNYAHVSVKL
-136 IDFKN
+136 IDFEN
-141 IENNTFQLVNQFS
+141 IENNKFQLINQFS

-165 VLFVNGFPLVVG
+165 VMFVNGIPLVVG
-177 EAKTAVRPA
+177 EAKTPVRPS
-186 VSWLDG
+186 VSWLD
-192 AADIH
+192 AASDIH

-208 VPNVFSFATEGKELY
+208 VPNVLSFATEGKELY

-233 WAAWRVDDD
+233 WAAWRVNEGDDVSR
-242 ENLSKMMGLG
+242 LMGLN
-252 NVEKELKQLLSPRTL
+252 NVAAEMKQLLSPKTL

-272 NFTTYTTNKKR
+272 NFTTYSNNKKR
-283 QRTKIV
+283 QRIKVV
-289 CRYQQYEGANLIVER
+289 CRYQQYEGANLIVQR
-304 VLQNRIKRG
+304 VLENKIKRG

-328 FAAQKLRKMPEL
+328 FAAQKMRKLKEL

-363 EAQNVMP
+363 EAPNVMP
-370 TEDIST
+370 TEDIDT
-376 MNSYL
+376 LNKYL
-381 ENDSR
+381 ANDSR
-386 YIIITT
+386 FIIITT
-392 IFKFKEA
+392 IFKFKDA
-399 KPNINLRE
+399 KANINLRD

-419 QEGDLGQRMRAAL
+419 QEGDLGQRMRMAL

-439 LTGTPINRSDHNTF
+439 LTGTPINKTDHNTF
-453 WTFGAEEDTN
+453 WTFGAQEDEN

-471 EDALRDNTILP
+471 EDALRDKTILP

-494 DKDSVDEQF
+494 DREKVDEEF
-503 AELSNSLDED
+503 EAISNTLDEE
-513 AKITLTKK
+513 AKITLSKK

-530 SPERIALVC
+530 SPERIEIVC
-539 QDIAQ
+539 KDIAQ

-585 VISTSGKGD
+585 VISTSGKGE
-594 DELKRLYNRTKDEQ
+594 DELKRLYNLTKDEQ
-608 EKLIEKYNN
+608 EKLVEKFNK

-632 TGFDSPILQT
+632 TGFDAPILQT

-686 LEFDEDAMKKVI
+686 LEFDEDVMKKVI
-698 TNLNS
+698 TNLS
-703 LIDEL
+703 SQLEEL
-708 PKVMENNLSH
+708 PHIMANNLAH
-718 FAGVDRTVEGFDGL
+718 FEGVDRTIEGFDGL
-732 QAAQEAIGTNEKR
+732 QAAQDAIDTNEKR
-745 DAFAADYRQLSNIWE
+745 DAFASDYRQLANIWE

-765 PALEPFR
+765 PALEPYR
-772 VDYKWLSNVYQS
+772 TDYKWLSNVYQS

-805 KKIMYDNIHAE
+805 KKIMYDNIHVG

-822 EEVVLDE
+822 QEVVLDE
-829 TTVASLMANKDPKAA
+829 TMVASLMVSKDPKAA
-844 KRMEKELIKRFKKYS
+844 KKIEKELIKRFKKYT
-859 NIPKFVELSKR
+859 NQPKFVELSKR
-870 LEELRAKAEAG
+870 LEALRDKAEQG

-892 CQIARETV
+892 CQIARETI
-900 QAEKQEEKIEVR
+900 QAEKQEEHIEVR
-912 KTGKEALTE
+912 KTGTEALTE

-943 EIVKIVRFPGWQT
+943 SIVKIVRFPGWQT

-977 HKEEALFAKA
+977 HKEEVLFNKA
-987 YLYIKEYY
+987 YMYIREYY

>member
-1 MSFTEINSVENFV
+1 MSFNEINSVENFV
-14 IKAMTGVN
+14 IKTMTGVN
-22 LNTPS
+22 LNDTQALHEPMPS
-27 PVGEGQ
+27 
-33 GVRVCEPPAHY
+33 Y
-44 GARWE
+44 GAQWI
-49 YVPATALQREITEVL
+49 YTPALELPREITEVL
-64 VETEVKK
+64 IETELKQ
-71 ALVRLNPEIAAQ
+71 ALVKLNPEIAAL

-106 VRANEKFAEW
+106 VRANEEFAEW
-116 LKGRKT
+116 LKGNKT
-122 MPFGKNYAHVTVNL
+122 MPFGKNYAHVSIKL
-136 IDFKN
+136 IDFDV
-141 IENNTFQLVNQFS
+141 IENNKFQLVNQFS

-165 VLFVNGFPLVVG
+165 VMFVNGIPLVVG
-177 EAKTAVRPA
+177 EAKTPVRPS
-186 VSWLDG
+186 VSWLD
-192 AADIH
+192 AASDIH

-208 VPNVFSFATEGKELY
+208 VPNVLSFATEGKELY

-233 WAAWRVDDD
+233 WAAWRVNEGDDMSR
-242 ENLSKMMGLG
+242 LMGLN
-252 NVEKELKQLLSPRTL
+252 NVAAEMKQLLSPKTL

-272 NFTTYTTNKKR
+272 NFTTYSTNKKR
-283 QRTKIV
+283 QRIKVV
-289 CRYQQYEGANLIVER
+289 CRYQQYEGANLIVQR
-304 VLQNRIKRG
+304 VLENKIKRG

-363 EAQNVMP
+363 EAPNVMP
-370 TEDIST
+370 TEDIDT
-376 MNSYL
+376 LNKYL
-381 ENDSR
+381 ANDSR

-392 IFKFKEA
+392 IFKFKDA
-399 KPNINLRE
+399 QANINLRD

-419 QEGDLGQRMRAAL
+419 QEGDLGQRMRLAL

-439 LTGTPINRSDHNTF
+439 LTGTPINKSDHNTF
-453 WTFGAEEDTN
+453 WTFGAQEDEN

-471 EDALRDNTILP
+471 EDALRDKTILP

-494 DKDSVDEQF
+494 DREKVDEEF
-503 AELSNSLDED
+503 AAISNTLDEE
-513 AKITLTKK
+513 AKITLSNK

-530 SPERIALVC
+530 SPERVEIVC
-539 QDIAQ
+539 KDIAQ

-575 KYFPDSASAV
+575 KYFPASASAV
-585 VISTSGKGD
+585 VISTSGKGE
-594 DELKRLYNRTKDEQ
+594 DELKRLYNLSKDEQ
-608 EKLIEKYNN
+608 EKLIEMFNK

-632 TGFDSPILQT
+632 TGFDAPILQT

-686 LEFDEDAMKKVI
+686 LEFDEEVMKKVI
-698 TNLNS
+698 TNLS
-703 LIDEL
+703 SQLEKL
-708 PKVMENNLSH
+708 PRIMANNLAH
-718 FAGVDRTVEGFDGL
+718 FEGVDRTIEGFYGL
-732 QAAQEAIGTNEKR
+732 QAAQDAIDTNEKR
-745 DAFAADYRQLSNIWE
+745 DEFASDYRQLANIWE

-765 PALEPFR
+765 PALEPYR
-772 VDYKWLSNVYQS
+772 ADYKWLSNVYQS

-805 KKIMYDNIHAE
+805 KKIMYDNIHVG

-829 TTVASLMANKDPKAA
+829 TMVASLMASKDPKAA
-844 KRMEKELIKRFKKYS
+844 KKIEKELIKRFKKYS
-859 NIPKFVELSKR
+859 NQSKFVELSKR
-870 LEELRAKAEAG
+870 LEALRDKAEQG

-892 CQIARETV
+892 CQIARETI
-900 QAEKQEEKIEVR
+900 QAEKQEEHIEVR
-912 KTGKEALTE
+912 KTGTEALTE

-943 EIVKIVRFPGWQT
+943 SIVKIVRFPGWQT

-977 HKEEALFAKA
+977 HKEEVLFNKA
-987 YLYIKEYY
+987 YMYIREYY

>member
-1 MSFTEINSVENFV
+1 MSFNEINSVENFV
-14 IKAMTGVN
+14 IKTMTGVN
-22 LNTPS
+22 LNET
-27 PVGEGQ
+27 G
-33 GVRVCEPPAHY
+33 RLHEPKTY
-44 GARWE
+44 GAQWI
-49 YVPATALQREITEVL
+49 YTPASELSREITEVL
-64 VETEVKK
+64 IETELKQ
-71 ALVRLNPEIAAQ
+71 ALIDLNPEIKAQ

-106 VRANEKFAEW
+106 VRANEEFAEW
-116 LKGRKT
+116 LKGNKT
-122 MPFGKNYAHVTVNL
+122 MPFGKNYAHVSIKL
-136 IDFKN
+136 IDFDV
-141 IENNTFQLVNQFS
+141 IENNKFQLVNQFS

-165 VLFVNGFPLVVG
+165 VMFVNGIPLVVG
-177 EAKTAVRPA
+177 EAKTPVRPS
-186 VSWLDG
+186 VSWLD
-192 AADIH
+192 AASDIH

-208 VPNVFSFATEGKELY
+208 VPNVLSFATEGKELY
-223 YGAVRTPLEF
+223 YGAVRTPMEF
-233 WAAWRVDDD
+233 WAAWRVNDGDDVSR
-242 ENLSKMMGLG
+242 LMGLN
-252 NVEKELKQLLSPRTL
+252 NVAAEMKQLLSPKTL

-272 NFTTYTTNKKR
+272 NFTTYSTNKKR
-283 QRTKIV
+283 QRIKVV
-289 CRYQQYEGANLIVER
+289 CRYQQYEGANLIVQR
-304 VLQNRIKRG
+304 VLENKIKRG

-328 FAAQKLRKMPEL
+328 FAAQKMRKMKAL

-363 EAQNVMP
+363 EAPNVMP
-370 TEDIST
+370 TEDIDT
-376 MNSYL
+376 LNKYL
-381 ENDSR
+381 ANDSR

-392 IFKFKEA
+392 IFKFKDA
-399 KPNINLRE
+399 QANINQRD

-419 QEGDLGQRMRAAL
+419 QEGDLGQRMRMAL
-432 PNAFFFG
+432 PNVFFFG
-439 LTGTPINRSDHNTF
+439 LTGTPINKTDHNTF
-453 WTFGAEEDTN
+453 WTFGAQEDEN

-471 EDALRDNTILP
+471 EDALRDKTILP

-494 DKDSVDEQF
+494 DREKVDEEF
-503 AELSNSLDED
+503 AAISNTLDED
-513 AKITLTKK
+513 AKITLSNK

-530 SPERIALVC
+530 SPERIGIVC
-539 QDIAQ
+539 KDIAQ

-585 VISTSGKGD
+585 VISTSGKGE
-594 DELKRLYNRTKDEQ
+594 DELKRLYNLTKDEQ
-608 EKLIEKYNN
+608 EKLIEKFNK

-632 TGFDSPILQT
+632 TGFDAPILQT

-686 LEFDEDAMKKVI
+686 LEFDEEVMKKVI
-698 TNLNS
+698 TNLS
-703 LIDEL
+703 SQLEEL
-708 PKVMENNLSH
+708 PRIMANNLAH
-718 FAGVDRTVEGFDGL
+718 FEGVDRTIEGFDGL
-732 QAAQEAIGTNEKR
+732 QAAQDAIGTNEKR
-745 DAFAADYRQLSNIWE
+745 DAFASDYRQLANIWE

-765 PALEPFR
+765 PALEPYR
-772 VDYKWLSNVYQS
+772 ADYRWLSNVYQS

-805 KKIMYDNIHAE
+805 KKIMYDNIHVG

-822 EEVVLDE
+822 QEVVLDE
-829 TTVASLMANKDPKAA
+829 TMVASLMASKDPKAA
-844 KRMEKELIKRFKKYS
+844 KKIEKELIKRFKKYA
-859 NIPKFVELSKR
+859 NQPKFVELSKR
-870 LEELRAKAEAG
+870 LEALRDKAEQG

-892 CQIARETV
+892 CQIARETI
-900 QAEKQEEKIEVR
+900 QAEKQEENVEVR

-943 EIVKIVRFPGWQT
+943 SIVKIVRFPGWQT

-977 HKEEALFAKA
+977 HKEEVLFNKA
-987 YLYIKEYY
+987 YMYIREYY

>member
-1 MSFTEINSVENFV
+1 MPFNEINSVENFV
-14 IKAMTGVN
+14 IKTMTGVN
-22 LNTPS
+22 LNETSTLHEPMPS
-27 PVGEGQ
+27 
-33 GVRVCEPPAHY
+33 Y
-44 GARWE
+44 GAQWI
-49 YVPATALQREITEVL
+49 YTPASELPREITEVL
-64 VETEVKK
+64 IETELKQ
-71 ALVRLNPEIAAQ
+71 ALIKLNPEIAAL

-97 LLSVNSTGL
+97 LLLVNSTGL
-106 VRANEKFAEW
+106 VRANEEFAEW
-116 LKGRKT
+116 LKGNKT
-122 MPFGKNYAHVTVNL
+122 MPFGKNYAHVSVKL
-136 IDFKN
+136 IDFET
-141 IENNTFQLVNQFS
+141 IENNKFQLVNQFS

-165 VLFVNGFPLVVG
+165 VMFVNGIPLVVG
-177 EAKTAVRPA
+177 EAKTPVRPS
-186 VSWLDG
+186 VSWLD
-192 AADIH
+192 AASDIH

-208 VPNVFSFATEGKELY
+208 VPNVLSFATEGKELY
-223 YGAVRTPLEF
+223 YGSVRTPLEF
-233 WAAWRVDDD
+233 WATWRVNEGDDVSR
-242 ENLSKMMGLG
+242 LMGLN
-252 NVEKELKQLLSPRTL
+252 NVAAEMKQLLSPKTL

-272 NFTTYTTNKKR
+272 NFTTYSTNKKR
-283 QRTKIV
+283 QRIKVV
-289 CRYQQYEGANLIVER
+289 CRYQQYEGANLIVQR
-304 VLQNRIKRG
+304 VLENKIKRG

-328 FAAQKLRKMPEL
+328 FAAQKMRKMKEL

-363 EAQNVMP
+363 EAPNVMP
-370 TEDIST
+370 TEDIDT
-376 MNSYL
+376 LNKYL
-381 ENDSR
+381 ANDSR

-392 IFKFKEA
+392 IFKFKDA
-399 KPNINLRE
+399 QANINQRE

-419 QEGDLGQRMRAAL
+419 QEGDLGQRMRLAL

-439 LTGTPINRSDHNTF
+439 LTGTPINKSDHNTF
-453 WTFGAEEDTN
+453 WTFGAQEDEN

-471 EDALRDNTILP
+471 EDALRDKTILP

-494 DKDSVDEQF
+494 DRDKVDEEF
-503 AELSNSLDED
+503 AAIANTLDED
-513 AKITLTKK
+513 AKITLSNK

-530 SPERIALVC
+530 SPERIEIVC
-539 QDIAQ
+539 KDIAQ

-585 VISTSGKGD
+585 VISTSGKGE
-594 DELKRLYNRTKDEQ
+594 DELKRLYNLSKDEQ
-608 EKLIEKYNN
+608 EKLIEKFNK

-632 TGFDSPILQT
+632 TGFDAPILQT

-686 LEFDEDAMKKVI
+686 LEFDEEVMKKVI
-698 TNLNS
+698 TNLS
-703 LIDEL
+703 SQLEEL
-708 PKVMENNLSH
+708 PRIMANNLAH
-718 FAGVDRTVEGFDGL
+718 FEGVDRTVEGFDGL
-732 QAAQEAIGTNEKR
+732 QAAQDAINTNEKR
-745 DAFAADYRQLSNIWE
+745 DAFASDYRQLANIWE

-765 PALEPFR
+765 PALEPYR
-772 VDYKWLSNVYQS
+772 TDYKWLSNVYQS

-805 KKIMYDNIHAE
+805 KKIMYDNIHVG

-829 TTVASLMANKDPKAA
+829 TMVASLMASKDPKAA
-844 KRMEKELIKRFKKYS
+844 KKIEKELIKRFKKYT
-859 NIPKFVELSKR
+859 NQPKFVELSKR
-870 LEELRAKAEAG
+870 LEALRDKAEQG

-892 CQIARETV
+892 CQIARETI
-900 QAEKQEEKIEVR
+900 QAEKQEEHIEVR

-921 LFLELRTEDTPA
+921 LFLELRTDDTPA

-943 EIVKIVRFPGWQT
+943 SIVKIVRFPGWQT

-977 HKEEALFAKA
+977 HKEEVLFNKA
-987 YLYIKEYY
+987 YMYIREYY

>member
-1 MSFTEINSVENFV
+1 MSFNEINTVENFV
-14 IKAMTGVN
+14 IKTMTGVN
-22 LNTPS
+22 LNDAGA
-27 PVGEGQ
+27 VGG
-33 GVRVCEPPAHY
+33 EPMAEY
-44 GARWE
+44 GAYWV
-49 YVPATALQREITEVL
+49 YTPASELSREITEVL
-64 VETEVKK
+64 IETELKK
-71 ALVRLNPEIAAQ
+71 ALIKLNPEIAAL

-106 VRANEKFAEW
+106 VRANEEFAEW
-116 LKGRKT
+116 LKGDKT
-122 MPFGKNYAHVTVNL
+122 MPFGKNYAHVTVKL
-136 IDFKN
+136 IDFDN
-141 IENNTFQLVNQFS
+141 IENNKFQLVNQFS

-165 VLFVNGFPLVVG
+165 VMFVNGIPLVVG
-177 EAKTAVRPA
+177 EAKTTIRPS
-186 VSWLDG
+186 VSWLDA

-233 WAAWRVDDD
+233 WAAWRVNDGDDVSR
-242 ENLSKMMGLG
+242 LMGLT
-252 NVEKELKQLLSPRTL
+252 NVAAEMKQLLSPKTL

-272 NFTTYTTNKKR
+272 NFTTYSTNKKR
-283 QRTKIV
+283 QRMKVV
-289 CRYQQYEGANLIVER
+289 CRYQQYEGANLIVQR
-304 VLQNRIKRG
+304 VVENKIKRG

-328 FAAQKLRKMPEL
+328 FAAQKMRKMAEL

-363 EAQNVMP
+363 EARNVVP
-370 TEDIST
+370 TEDIDT
-376 MNSYL
+376 LNGYL
-381 ENDSR
+381 ANDSR
-386 YIIITT
+386 FIIITT

-399 KPNINLRE
+399 KANINLRD

-419 QEGDLGQRMRAAL
+419 QEGDLGQRMRMAL

-439 LTGTPINRSDHNTF
+439 LTGTPINKSDHNTF
-453 WTFGAEEDTN
+453 WTFGAQEDEN

-471 EDALRDNTILP
+471 EDALRDKTILP

-494 DKDSVDEQF
+494 DRDRVDEEF
-503 AELSNSLDED
+503 EALSNTLDED
-513 AKITLTKK
+513 AKITLSNK

-530 SPERIALVC
+530 SPERVEIVC
-539 QDIAQ
+539 RDIAQ

-585 VISTSGKGD
+585 VISTSGKGE
-594 DELKRLYNRTKDEQ
+594 DELKRLYSLTKDEQ
-608 EKLIEKYNN
+608 EKLIEKFNK
-617 PDSELKFLIVTAKLL
+617 PESELKFLIVTAKLL
-632 TGFDSPILQT
+632 TGFDAPILQT

-686 LEFDEDAMKKVI
+686 LEFDEDVMKKVI
-698 TNLNS
+698 TNLN
-703 LIDEL
+703 LQLEEL
-708 PKVMENNLSH
+708 PRVMANNLAH
-718 FAGVDRTVEGFDGL
+718 FEGVDRTVDGFDGL
-732 QAAQEAIGTNEKR
+732 QAAQEAINTNEKR
-745 DAFAADYRQLSNIWE
+745 DAFASDYRQLANIWE

-765 PALEPFR
+765 VSLEPYR
-772 VDYKWLSNVYQS
+772 EDYKWLSNVYQS

-805 KKIMYDNIHAE
+805 KKIMYDNIHVG
-816 GIHTDM
+816 GIHSDM

-829 TTVASLMANKDPKAA
+829 VMVASLMTSKDPRAA
-844 KRMEKELIKRFKKYS
+844 KKIEKELIKRFKKYA
-859 NIPKFVELSKR
+859 NQPKFIELSKR
-870 LEELRAKAEAG
+870 LEALRDKAEQG

-900 QAEKQEEKIEVR
+900 QAEKQEQQVEVR
-912 KTGKEALTE
+912 KTGEEALTE
-921 LFLELRTEDTPA
+921 LFMELRTEDTPA

-943 EIVKIVRFPGWQT
+943 SIVKIVRFPGWQN

-977 HKEEALFAKA
+977 HKEEVLFNKA
-987 YLYIKEYY
+987 YMYIREYY

>member
-1 MSFTEINSVENFV
+1 MSFNEINTVENFV
-14 IKAMTGVN
+14 IKTMTGVN
-22 LNTPS
+22 LNDVGAVGGE
-27 PVGEGQ
+27 PVAE
-33 GVRVCEPPAHY
+33 Y
-44 GARWE
+44 GAHWV
-49 YVPATALQREITEVL
+49 YTPASELSREITEVL
-64 VETEVKK
+64 IETELKQ
-71 ALVRLNPEIAAQ
+71 ALIKLNPEIAAL

-106 VRANEKFAEW
+106 VRANEEFAEW
-116 LKGRKT
+116 LKGDKT
-122 MPFGKNYAHVTVNL
+122 MPFGKNYAHVTVKL
-136 IDFKN
+136 IDFDN
-141 IENNTFQLVNQFS
+141 IGNNKFQLVNQFS

-165 VLFVNGFPLVVG
+165 VMFVNGIPLVVG
-177 EAKTAVRPA
+177 EAKTPIRPS
-186 VSWLDG
+186 VSWLDA

-233 WAAWRVDDD
+233 WAAWRVNDGDDVSR
-242 ENLSKMMGLG
+242 LMGLT
-252 NVEKELKQLLSPRTL
+252 NVAAEMKQLLSPKTL

-272 NFTTYTTNKKR
+272 NFTTYSTNKKR
-283 QRTKIV
+283 QRMKVV
-289 CRYQQYEGANLIVER
+289 CRYQQYEGANLIVQR
-304 VLQNRIKRG
+304 VVENKIKRG

-328 FAAQKLRKMPEL
+328 FAAQKMRKMAEL

-363 EAQNVMP
+363 EARNVVP
-370 TEDIST
+370 TEDIDT
-376 MNSYL
+376 LNGYL
-381 ENDSR
+381 ANDSR
-386 YIIITT
+386 FIIITT

-399 KPNINLRE
+399 KANINLRD

-419 QEGDLGQRMRAAL
+419 QEGDLGQRMRMAL

-439 LTGTPINRSDHNTF
+439 LTGTPINKSDHNTF
-453 WTFGAEEDTN
+453 WTFGAQEDEN

-471 EDALRDNTILP
+471 EDALRDKTILP
-482 LHFEPRLLDIHI
+482 LHFEPRMLDIHI
-494 DKDSVDEQF
+494 DRDRVDEEF
-503 AELSNSLDED
+503 EALSNTLDED
-513 AKITLTKK
+513 AKITLSNK

-530 SPERIALVC
+530 SPERIEIVC
-539 QDIAQ
+539 KDIAQ

-585 VISTSGKGD
+585 VISTSGKGE
-594 DELKRLYNRTKDEQ
+594 DELKRLYSLTKDEQ
-608 EKLIEKYNN
+608 EKLIEKFNK
-617 PDSELKFLIVTAKLL
+617 PESELKFLIVTAKLL
-632 TGFDSPILQT
+632 TGFDAPILQT

-686 LEFDEDAMKKVI
+686 LEFDEEVMKKVI

-703 LIDEL
+703 QLEEL
-708 PKVMENNLSH
+708 PLVMENNLRH
-718 FAGVDRTVEGFDGL
+718 FDGVDRTVDGFDGL
-732 QAAQEAIGTNEKR
+732 QAAQEAINTNEKR
-745 DAFAADYRQLSNIWE
+745 DAFASDYRQLANIWE

-765 PALEPFR
+765 VALEPYR
-772 VDYKWLSNVYQS
+772 EDYKWLSNVYQS

-805 KKIMYDNIHAE
+805 KKIMYDNIHVG
-816 GIHTDM
+816 GIHSDM

-829 TTVASLMANKDPKAA
+829 VMVASLMTSKDPRAA
-844 KRMEKELIKRFKKYS
+844 KKIEKELIKRFKKYA
-859 NIPKFVELSKR
+859 NQPKFIELSKR
-870 LEELRAKAEAG
+870 LEALRDKAEQG

-900 QAEKQEEKIEVR
+900 QAEKQEQQVEVR
-912 KTGKEALTE
+912 KTGEEALTE
-921 LFLELRTEDTPA
+921 LFMELRTEDTPA

-943 EIVKIVRFPGWQT
+943 SIVKIVRFPGWQN

-977 HKEEALFAKA
+977 HKEEVLFNKA
-987 YLYIKEYY
+987 YMYIREYY

>member
-1 MSFTEINSVENFV
+1 MPFNEINSVENFV
-14 IKAMTGVN
+14 IKTMTGVN
-22 LNTPS
+22 LNNTGTVHESATP
-27 PVGEGQ
+27 
-33 GVRVCEPPAHY
+33 Y
-44 GARWE
+44 GAQWI
-49 YVPATALQREITEVL
+49 YTPASELSREITEVL
-64 VETEVKK
+64 IETELKQ
-71 ALVRLNPEIAAQ
+71 ALIDLNPEIKAQ

-106 VRANEKFAEW
+106 VRANEEFAEW
-116 LKGRKT
+116 LKGNKT
-122 MPFGKNYAHVTVNL
+122 MPFGKNYAHVSIKL
-136 IDFKN
+136 IDFDV
-141 IENNTFQLVNQFS
+141 IENNKFQLVNQFS

-165 VLFVNGFPLVVG
+165 VMFVNGIPLVVG
-177 EAKTAVRPA
+177 EAKTPVRPS
-186 VSWLDG
+186 VSWLD
-192 AADIH
+192 AASDIH

-208 VPNVFSFATEGKELY
+208 VPNVLSFATEGKELY

-233 WAAWRVDDD
+233 WAAWRVNDGDDVSR
-242 ENLSKMMGLG
+242 LMGLN
-252 NVEKELKQLLSPRTL
+252 NVAAEMKQLLSPKTL

-272 NFTTYTTNKKR
+272 NFTTYSTNKKR
-283 QRTKIV
+283 QRIKVV
-289 CRYQQYEGANLIVER
+289 CRYQQYEGANLIVQR
-304 VLQNRIKRG
+304 VLENKIKRG

-328 FAAQKLRKMPEL
+328 FAAQKMRKMKEL

-363 EAQNVMP
+363 EAPNVMP
-370 TEDIST
+370 TEDIDT
-376 MNSYL
+376 LNKYL
-381 ENDSR
+381 ANDSR

-392 IFKFKEA
+392 IFKFKDA
-399 KPNINLRE
+399 QANINQRD

-419 QEGDLGQRMRAAL
+419 QEGDLGQRMRMAL

-439 LTGTPINRSDHNTF
+439 LTGTPINKTDHNTF
-453 WTFGAEEDTN
+453 WTFGAQEDEN

-471 EDALRDNTILP
+471 EDALRDKTILP

-494 DKDSVDEQF
+494 DREKVDEEF
-503 AELSNSLDED
+503 AAISNTLDED
-513 AKITLTKK
+513 AKITLSNK

-530 SPERIALVC
+530 SPERIGIVC
-539 QDIAQ
+539 KDIAQ

-575 KYFPDSASAV
+575 KFFPDSASAV
-585 VISTSGKGD
+585 VISTSGKGE
-594 DELKRLYNRTKDEQ
+594 DELKRLYNLTKDEQ
-608 EKLIEKYNN
+608 EKLIEKFNK

-632 TGFDSPILQT
+632 TGFDAPILQT

-686 LEFDEDAMKKVI
+686 LEFDEEVMKKVI
-698 TNLNS
+698 TNLS
-703 LIDEL
+703 SQLEEL
-708 PKVMENNLSH
+708 PRIMANNLAH
-718 FAGVDRTVEGFDGL
+718 FEGVDRTIEGFDGL
-732 QAAQEAIGTNEKR
+732 QAAQDAIGTNEKR
-745 DAFAADYRQLSNIWE
+745 DAFASDYRQLANIWE

-765 PALEPFR
+765 PALEPYR
-772 VDYKWLSNVYQS
+772 ADYRWLSNVYQS

-805 KKIMYDNIHAE
+805 KKIMYDNIHVG

-822 EEVVLDE
+822 QEVVLDE
-829 TTVASLMANKDPKAA
+829 TMVASLMASKDPKAA
-844 KRMEKELIKRFKKYS
+844 KKIEKELIKRFKKYA
-859 NIPKFVELSKR
+859 NQPKFVELSKR
-870 LEELRAKAEAG
+870 LEALRDKAEQG

-892 CQIARETV
+892 CQIARETI
-900 QAEKQEEKIEVR
+900 QAEKQEENVEVR

-943 EIVKIVRFPGWQT
+943 SIVKIVRFPGWQT

-977 HKEEALFAKA
+977 HKEEVLFNKA
-987 YLYIKEYY
+987 YMYIREYY

>member
-1 MSFTEINSVENFV
+1 MSFNEINSVENFF
-14 IKAMTGVN
+14 IKTMTGVN
-22 LNTPS
+22 LNETSTLHESMPS
-27 PVGEGQ
+27 
-33 GVRVCEPPAHY
+33 Y
-44 GARWE
+44 GAQWI
-49 YVPATALQREITEVL
+49 YTPASELPREITEVL
-64 VETEVKK
+64 IETELKQ
-71 ALVRLNPEIAAQ
+71 ALVKLNPEIAAL

-106 VRANEKFAEW
+106 VRANEEFAEW
-116 LKGRKT
+116 LKGNKT
-122 MPFGKNYAHVTVNL
+122 MPFGKNYAHVSVKL
-136 IDFKN
+136 INFDV
-141 IENNTFQLVNQFS
+141 IENNKFQLVNQFS

-165 VLFVNGFPLVVG
+165 VMFVNGIPLVVG
-177 EAKTAVRPA
+177 EAKTPVRPS
-186 VSWLDG
+186 VSWLD
-192 AADIH
+192 AASDIH

-208 VPNVFSFATEGKELY
+208 VPNVLSFATEGKELY

-233 WAAWRVDDD
+233 WAAWRVNDGDDVSR
-242 ENLSKMMGLG
+242 LMGLN
-252 NVEKELKQLLSPRTL
+252 NVAAEMKQLLSPKTL

-272 NFTTYTTNKKR
+272 NFTTYSTNKKR
-283 QRTKIV
+283 QRIKVV
-289 CRYQQYEGANLIVER
+289 CRYQQYEGANLIVQR
-304 VLQNRIKRG
+304 VLENKIKRG

-328 FAAQKLRKMPEL
+328 FAAQKMRKMKEL

-363 EAQNVMP
+363 EAPNVMP
-370 TEDIST
+370 TEDIDT
-376 MNSYL
+376 LNKYL
-381 ENDSR
+381 ANDSR

-392 IFKFKEA
+392 IFKFKDA
-399 KPNINLRE
+399 QANINLRE

-419 QEGDLGQRMRAAL
+419 QEGDLGQRMRLAL

-439 LTGTPINRSDHNTF
+439 LTGTPINKSDHNTF
-453 WTFGAEEDTN
+453 WTFGAQEDEN

-471 EDALRDNTILP
+471 EDALRDKTILP

-494 DKDSVDEQF
+494 DRDKVDKEF
-503 AELSNSLDED
+503 AAIANTLDED
-513 AKITLTKK
+513 AKITLSNK

-530 SPERIALVC
+530 SPERIEIVC
-539 QDIAQ
+539 KDIAQ

-585 VISTSGKGD
+585 VISTSGKGE
-594 DELKRLYNRTKDEQ
+594 DELKRLYNLSKDEQ
-608 EKLIEKYNN
+608 EKLIEKFNK

-632 TGFDSPILQT
+632 TGFDAPILQT

-686 LEFDEDAMKKVI
+686 LEFDEEVMKKVI
-698 TNLNS
+698 TNLS
-703 LIDEL
+703 SQLEEL
-708 PKVMENNLSH
+708 PRIMANNLAH
-718 FAGVDRTVEGFDGL
+718 FEGVDRTVEGFDGL
-732 QAAQEAIGTNEKR
+732 QAAQDAINTNEKR
-745 DAFAADYRQLSNIWE
+745 DAFASDYRQLANIWE

-765 PALEPFR
+765 PALEPYR
-772 VDYKWLSNVYQS
+772 TDYKWLSNVYQS

-805 KKIMYDNIHAE
+805 KKIMYDNIHVG

-829 TTVASLMANKDPKAA
+829 TMVASLMASKDPKAA
-844 KRMEKELIKRFKKYS
+844 KKIEKELIKRFKKYT
-859 NIPKFVELSKR
+859 NQPKFVELSKR
-870 LEELRAKAEAG
+870 LEALRDKAEQG

-892 CQIARETV
+892 CQIARETI
-900 QAEKQEEKIEVR
+900 QAEKQEEHIEVR

-921 LFLELRTEDTPA
+921 LFLELRTDDTPA

-943 EIVKIVRFPGWQT
+943 SIVKIVRFPGWQT

-977 HKEEALFAKA
+977 HKEEVLFNKA
-987 YLYIKEYY
+987 YLYIREYY

>member
-22 LNTPS
+22 LN
-27 PVGEGQ
+27 VKDE
-33 GVRVCEPPAHY
+33 VCEAPAHY

-106 VRANEKFAEW
+106 VRANEEFAEW
-116 LKGRKT
+116 LKGNKT

-453 WTFGAEEDTN
+453 WTFGVEEDTN

-594 DELKRLYNRTKDEQ
+594 DELKRLYSRTKDEQ

-686 LEFDEDAMKKVI
+686 LEFDEEAMKKVI